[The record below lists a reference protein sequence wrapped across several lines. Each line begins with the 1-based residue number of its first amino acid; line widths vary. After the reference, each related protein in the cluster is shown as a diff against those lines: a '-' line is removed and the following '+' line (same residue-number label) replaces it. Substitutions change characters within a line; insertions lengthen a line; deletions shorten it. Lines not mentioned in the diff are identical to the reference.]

1 MKFKLQS
8 LSEVWKDTKIYGVG
22 LLAAL
27 GLVVGSVFTYQ
38 NVIKPISSTFAI
50 SEVKATGDDDK
61 NKTDMSYSFY
71 EMTTWLSA
79 YYNAA
84 SSPTGYKTLEEKP
97 GHDYDYHTLLTESA
111 IKGAKA
117 ETGKNEWTYAD
128 YTWVNSSNKKIGG
141 GGALLG
147 FPDKSVIK
155 GGGIL
160 GFLSSQTSSSTVDYS
175 YDSLGSGNTYN
186 SLETYAYYGA
196 ALDALG
202 IDSSMTSVMSF
213 HPIRMFAGAVVWL
226 GYIIASGAELLFKL
240 AISIL
245 QVTNPFNWFAKGF
258 NYTWTNADEK
268 GMFSALTNTVSG
280 LYKLFAEF
288 GWTVMI
294 PLTIAI
300 WIFMFIF
307 TGNGRQ
313 NQTLTKSKAEKFR
326 YFIVYFLFLAVGVP
340 VMGTAYTAGLDALS
354 ETFNKDNVGNGGVGV
369 DAIIYSAYID
379 NKAWIENNRLY
390 LPSDVD
396 LTWDT
401 SISDVPYQNKAKVRQ
416 YALSINS
423 LNHLDLKKATDNG
436 SADNSWNLSNKQ
448 TGDSKTSEGV
458 NTILLRYMLGESYL
472 PSDWETKVKSYLSE
486 AAGRGDSD
494 DSKKPGSLVNRLNA
508 SATELTSKEG
518 YRYIAYVN
526 PHVQDGNPDSW
537 GVEVNEGWFG
547 LGKTYRFGQYPNI
560 FLSRG
565 YADEGNGG
573 FIARNSS
580 GAPGSSSKS
589 DRLNFESNPNATVK
603 QGMVYGNTKATM
615 SYLEMFNY
623 LNSKFTAT
631 KVRVY
636 STNTLTSNFSRESH
650 AAVNQVGAGYVHKFM
665 IWINT
670 VTLLFGVAFLAV
682 GYAVGMVVASFKRYI
697 NLVTSIFLGT
707 LGMQKGMVKAASATI
722 MLIFEVVGTIVI
734 YELAKTIYI
743 AIPDILSNAISGL
756 NNGSKVTST
765 SLTNI
770 GFSAGAANMGGFVLV
785 IFSLMLSVIVLVWM
799 LLMLLR
805 LRKPI
810 IDMADSTFTTMIGK
824 LFYADGSLGHGDDT
838 KGESGGMTNAISAVS
853 GFVAGNSTSNIE
865 GAEGDDNDG
874 YVAGDESSTE
884 TNGGNGAEDEQGE
897 KPDPNSKKANS
908 KETEGI
914 GEKVKNE
921 GGIDRNGQESASES
935 EQPESANGEQP
946 SSGAPSANESS
957 SGSGS
962 SNGSDSV
969 SGASSSSGSGEGEQ
983 GTVISDDDTVNVS
996 TAEGG
1001 SESGKGSSGKV
1012 SKSSGANGTKSSGSS
1027 GKNDEV
1033 SASSESPKQTS
1044 SDVSSETDSPSE
1056 LAERGLSEASKVSAS
1071 SDSGKQSSG
1080 DDSEQ
1085 EVFGPS
1091 IATAEG
1097 GQGLSKSNGGLSS
1110 GESGKQQSSNQT
1122 SKTPVSKSNG
1132 SLTPS
1137 ESGKQQGGNQTG
1149 NGNAP
1154 SVKSNGG
1161 IAHGEIG
1168 KQQGSSETGKTP
1180 SSKSGNAPTVKSNG
1194 GLTASESGKQQT
1206 SNQSGKTPTTKS
1218 NSVLTASESGK
1229 QQSSSSPVSKAS
1241 QHMEQAK
1248 QNLSSAKDSVKQAG
1262 SSAVT
1267 ASKQAVSGVRDVANG
1282 ISGVV
1287 SGQQSISSG
1296 ASQVASGA
1304 KQMVQSVS
1312 SAGNVIKNGAS
1323 RVSQS
1328 ASAISNATKS
1338 AAISVGSSAVVSQ
1351 ASRIGNSVAKGVT
1364 TAANTQLGKTLIDTA
1379 LDRSSSPVSSSGSTP
1394 QRQVSQ
1400 STGSTGSSGQQTV
1413 LRQSSA
1419 GFGSNGGQTIVR
1431 NQSNTSNDNRTSNSR
1446 NTSMTN
1452 RPNSSG
1458 SIPRQNASGNGGQS
1472 LDRPQSGS
1480 GSTGTNTSAPTSG
1493 IKRVANTTGKVVK
1506 ATAKGMMATGEKL
1519 DPVGKHIEN
1528 ELKKSIGDMAP
1539 TSSASSNGL
1548 DADFME
1554 RSHLAEMERLRR
1566 RNRTTRPR

>member
-50 SEVKATGDDDK
+50 SEVKAAGDDDK
-61 NKTDMSYSFY
+61 SKTDMSYSFY

-84 SSPTGYKTLEEKP
+84 SSPTGYKTLKKDP
-97 GHDYDYHTLLTESA
+97 GNNYNYHTLLTESA

-117 ETGKNEWTYAD
+117 ETKDKEPWTYAD

-147 FPDKSVIK
+147 FPDKSIIK

-396 LTWDT
+396 LTWDR

-486 AAGRGDSD
+486 AAGRGDSE

-518 YRYIAYVN
+518 YQYIGYVN
-526 PHVQDGNPDSW
+526 PHVQDGDPNTW
-537 GVEVNEGWFG
+537 GVEVKEGWFG
-547 LGKTYRFGQYPNI
+547 LGETYRFGQYPNI

-573 FIARNSS
+573 FIAKNSS

-765 SLTNI
+765 ALTNI

-884 TNGGNGAEDEQGE
+884 TNGGGAEGDDQSE

-914 GEKVKNE
+914 GEKVKSE

-935 EQPESANGEQP
+935 EQPEGTNGEQP

-962 SNGSDSV
+962 SKGSESV
-969 SGASSSSGSGEGEQ
+969 LGASSSNGSGESEQ

-1012 SKSSGANGTKSSGSS
+1012 SKPSGANGTKSSGSS
-1027 GKNDEV
+1027 VKNDEV

-1110 GESGKQQSSNQT
+1110 GESGKQQ
-1122 SKTPVSKSNG
+1122 G
-1132 SLTPS
+1132 S
-1137 ESGKQQGGNQTG
+1137 G
-1149 NGNAP
+1149 
-1154 SVKSNGG
+1154 
-1161 IAHGEIG
+1161 
-1168 KQQGSSETGKTP
+1168 ETGKTS

-1194 GLTASESGKQQT
+1194 GIAPGETGKQQNSSQSGKTPTAKSNGGLTPSESGKQQG
-1206 SNQSGKTPTTKS
+1206 SNQT
-1218 NSVLTASESGK
+1218 NV
-1229 QQSSSSPVSKAS
+1229 SSAPISKAS
-1241 QHMEQAK
+1241 QHMEQAN
-1248 QNLSSAKDSVKQAG
+1248 QNLSSAKDSAKQAG

-1267 ASKQAVSGVRDVANG
+1267 ASKQAVSGVRDVASG

-1312 SAGNVIKNGAS
+1312 SAGNAIRNGAS
-1323 RVSQS
+1323 TVSQS
-1328 ASAISNATKS
+1328 VSAISNATKS
-1338 AAISVGSSAVVSQ
+1338 AASAVGSSAVVSQ

-1364 TAANTQLGKTLIDTA
+1364 TAANTQLGQTLINTA
-1379 LDRSSSPVSSSGSTP
+1379 LDRSSSPVSSNGSTP
-1394 QRQVSQ
+1394 QRQTSQ
-1400 STGSTGSSGQQTV
+1400 STGSSGQQQTV

-1419 GFGSNGGQTIVR
+1419 GSGSNGGQTIVR
-1431 NQSNTSNDNRTSNSR
+1431 DQSNTSNDNRTSNSR
-1446 NTSMTN
+1446 NTSMMN
-1452 RPNSSG
+1452 RPSSSG

-1480 GSTGTNTSAPTSG
+1480 VSTDSSKSAPTSG

-1519 DPVGKHIEN
+1519 DPLGRHIEN
-1528 ELKKSIGDMAP
+1528 ELKKSIEDMAP

-1554 RSHLAEMERLRR
+1554 RSHLAEMELLRR

>member
-117 ETGKNEWTYAD
+117 ETGKDEWTYAD
-128 YTWVNSSNKKIGG
+128 YTWVNGSNKKIGG

-258 NYTWTNADEK
+258 DYTWTNADEK

-396 LTWDT
+396 LTWDR

-486 AAGRGDSD
+486 AAGRGDSE

-518 YRYIAYVN
+518 SKYIAYVN
-526 PHVQDGNPDSW
+526 PHVQDGDPETW
-537 GVEVNEGWFG
+537 GVEVKEGWFG

-573 FIARNSS
+573 FIAKNSS

-765 SLTNI
+765 ALTNI

-884 TNGGNGAEDEQGE
+884 TNGGGAEGDDQSE

-935 EQPESANGEQP
+935 EQPEGINGEQP

-962 SNGSDSV
+962 SKGSESL
-969 SGASSSSGSGEGEQ
+969 SRAPSSNGSGESEQ

-996 TAEGG
+996 TAESG

-1012 SKSSGANGTKSSGSS
+1012 SKPSGANGTKSSGSS

-1044 SDVSSETDSPSE
+1044 SDVSSEIDSPSE
-1056 LAERGLSEASKVSAS
+1056 LAERGLSEVSKVSAS

-1110 GESGKQQSSNQT
+1110 GESGKQQGSNQT
-1122 SKTPVSKSNG
+1122 SKTPISKSNGGLTPSESGKQQGSGETGKTPSSKLVNAPTVKSNGGLIASESGKQQTSNQNSKTPTAKSNG

-1137 ESGKQQGGNQTG
+1137 ESGKQQGSNQT
-1149 NGNAP
+1149 NVS
-1154 SVKSNGG
+1154 SV
-1161 IAHGEIG
+1161 
-1168 KQQGSSETGKTP
+1168 
-1180 SSKSGNAPTVKSNG
+1180 
-1194 GLTASESGKQQT
+1194 
-1206 SNQSGKTPTTKS
+1206 
-1218 NSVLTASESGK
+1218 
-1229 QQSSSSPVSKAS
+1229 PVSKAS

-1248 QNLSSAKDSVKQAG
+1248 QNLSSAKDSAKQAG

-1267 ASKQAVSGVRDVANG
+1267 VSKQAVSGVRDVASG

-1312 SAGNVIKNGAS
+1312 SAGNAIRNGAS
-1323 RVSQS
+1323 TVSQS
-1328 ASAISNATKS
+1328 ASAINNATKS
-1338 AAISVGSSAVVSQ
+1338 AASTVGSSSVVSQ

-1364 TAANTQLGKTLIDTA
+1364 TAANTQLGKTLINTA

-1394 QRQVSQ
+1394 QRQTSQ
-1400 STGSTGSSGQQTV
+1400 STSSTGSSGQQQTV

-1419 GFGSNGGQTIVR
+1419 GSGSNGDQTIVR

-1446 NTSMTN
+1446 NTSMAN
-1452 RPNSSG
+1452 RPSSSG
-1458 SIPRQNASGNGGQS
+1458 SIPKQNASGNGGQS
-1472 LDRPQSGS
+1472 LDRPQRGS

-1519 DPVGKHIEN
+1519 DPVGRHIEN

>member
-1 MKFKLQS
+1 MKFKLRS

-117 ETGKNEWTYAD
+117 ETGKDEWTYAD
-128 YTWVNSSNKKIGG
+128 YTWVNGSNKKIGG

-486 AAGRGDSD
+486 AAGRGDSE

-518 YRYIAYVN
+518 YKYIAYVN
-526 PHVQDGNPDSW
+526 PHVQDGDPETW

-573 FIARNSS
+573 FIAKNSS

-765 SLTNI
+765 ALTNI

-853 GFVAGNSTSNIE
+853 GFVAGNSSSNIE

-914 GEKVKNE
+914 GEKVKSE

-935 EQPESANGEQP
+935 EQPEGTNGEQA
-946 SSGAPSANESS
+946 SSGGPTSSESS

-962 SNGSDSV
+962 SNGSESV
-969 SGASSSSGSGEGEQ
+969 SGTPSSSGSGDSEQ

-1012 SKSSGANGTKSSGSS
+1012 SKSSGANGAKSSGSS

-1033 SASSESPKQTS
+1033 PASSESPKQAS
-1044 SDVSSETDSPSE
+1044 SDAQSEPDSPSE

-1071 SDSGKQSSG
+1071 SESGKQSSI

-1085 EVFGPS
+1085 ELFGPS

-1110 GESGKQQSSNQT
+1110 GESGKQQNSNQT
-1122 SKTPVSKSNG
+1122 SKTPISKSNG

-1137 ESGKQQGGNQTG
+1137 ESGKQQGSG
-1149 NGNAP
+1149 
-1154 SVKSNGG
+1154 
-1161 IAHGEIG
+1161 
-1168 KQQGSSETGKTP
+1168 ETGKTP
-1180 SSKSGNAPTVKSNG
+1180 SSKSGNVSSVKSNSG
-1194 GLTASESGKQQT
+1194 IVPGESGKQQNSSQSGKTSTAKSNGSLTPSESGKQQG
-1206 SNQSGKTPTTKS
+1206 SNQT
-1218 NSVLTASESGK
+1218 NV
-1229 QQSSSSPVSKAS
+1229 SSAPISKAS
-1241 QHMEQAK
+1241 QHMEQTK
-1248 QNLSSAKDSVKQAG
+1248 QNLSSAKDSAKQAG

-1267 ASKQAVSGVRDVANG
+1267 ASKQAVSGVRDVASG

-1296 ASQVASGA
+1296 DSQVASGV

-1312 SAGNVIKNGAS
+1312 SAGNAIKNGAS
-1323 RVSQS
+1323 TVSQS

-1338 AAISVGSSAVVSQ
+1338 AASAVGSSSVVSQ

-1364 TAANTQLGKTLIDTA
+1364 TAANTQLGQTLINTA

-1394 QRQVSQ
+1394 QRQSSQ
-1400 STGSTGSSGQQTV
+1400 STGSSGQQQTV
-1413 LRQSSA
+1413 LRQSSTNS
-1419 GFGSNGGQTIVR
+1419 GSNGGQTIVR

-1452 RPNSSG
+1452 RPSSSG

-1480 GSTGTNTSAPTSG
+1480 SSTGTNTSALTSG
-1493 IKRVANTTGKVVK
+1493 IKRVANTSGKVVK

-1519 DPVGKHIEN
+1519 DPVGRHIEN

-1539 TSSASSNGL
+1539 TSSASSNGF

>member
-1 MKFKLQS
+1 MKFKMQS
-8 LSEVWKDTKIYGVG
+8 LSEVWKDTKIYGMG
-22 LLAAL
+22 LLASL
-27 GLVVGSVFTYQ
+27 GLIVGSVFTYQ
-38 NVIKPISSTFAI
+38 NVIQPISGTFAI
-50 SEVKATGDDDK
+50 SQVNAAKDDEDK
-61 NKTDMSYSFY
+61 LDMSYSFY
-71 EMTTWLSA
+71 EMTSWLSA
-79 YYNAA
+79 FYNAA
-84 SSPTGYKTLEEKP
+84 SSPTGYKTLEPKP
-97 GHDYDYHTLLTESA
+97 GNNYDYHSLLTETA

-117 ETGKNEWTYAD
+117 ESENNEPWTYAD
-128 YTWVNSSNKKIGG
+128 FTWVNPLNKKIGG

-147 FPDKSVIK
+147 FPDKSVLK

-160 GFLSSQTSSSTVDYS
+160 GFLSSQTSSSTVDYA

-196 ALDALG
+196 ALEALG
-202 IDSSMTSVMSF
+202 IDSSMSSIMSF
-213 HPIRMFAGAVVWL
+213 HPIRMIGGAIVWL

-258 NYTWTNADEK
+258 DYVWTSTNETGPFAV
-268 GMFSALTNTVSG
+268 MTNTVSS

-294 PLTIAI
+294 PLTVAI

-354 ETFNKDNVGNGGVGV
+354 QTFNKDNVGNGGVGV

-379 NKAWIENNRLY
+379 NKSWIENNRLY

-401 SISDVPYQNKAKVRQ
+401 TLSDVPFTNKAKVRQ

-423 LNHLDLKKATDNG
+423 LNHLDLKKATESG

-448 TGDSKTSEGV
+448 TDNSKTSDGV

-486 AAGRGDSD
+486 AAGKTGSGGSD
-494 DSKKPGSLVNRLNA
+494 NVNDPTSLVNRLNA

-518 YRYIAYVN
+518 YKYIPYVD
-526 PHVQDGNPDSW
+526 PHVQDGGDNRGIEIPK
-537 GVEVNEGWFG
+537 GWFG
-547 LGKTYRFGQYPNI
+547 LGGKYKFGQLPNI

-565 YADEGNGG
+565 YADGG
-573 FIARNSS
+573 DGAFIAKNSA
-580 GAPGSSSKS
+580 GAPGSSKKS
-589 DRLNFESNPNATVK
+589 DQLHFESNPNATVK
-603 QGMVYGNTKATM
+603 QSLIYNQGNNKTTM
-615 SYLEMFNY
+615 NYLEMFNY

-636 STNTLTSNFSRESH
+636 STNNLTSNFSRESH

-665 IWINT
+665 IWLNT

-682 GYAVGMVVASFKRYI
+682 GYAIGMVVASFKRYI

-707 LGMQKGMVKAASATI
+707 LGMSKGMVKAASATI

-743 AIPDILSNAISGL
+743 AIPDILANAISSL

-765 SLTNI
+765 ALTNI
-770 GFSAGAANMGGFVLV
+770 GFSTGAANMGGFVLV
-785 IFSLMLSVIVLVWM
+785 IFSLLISVIVLAWM

-824 LFYADGSLGHGDDT
+824 LFYADGSLGHENEG

-935 EQPESANGEQP
+935 EQPEGINGEQP

-962 SNGSDSV
+962 SKGSESV
-969 SGASSSSGSGEGEQ
+969 SGVPSSNGSGESEQ

-1012 SKSSGANGTKSSGSS
+1012 SKPSGANGTKSSGSS

-1033 SASSESPKQTS
+1033 SASSESPKQSS
-1044 SDVSSETDSPSE
+1044 SDAQSETDSPSE

-1071 SDSGKQSSG
+1071 SESGKQSSG

-1097 GQGLSKSNGGLSS
+1097 GQVLSKSNGGLSS
-1110 GESGKQQSSNQT
+1110 GESGKQQGFNQTAKSNGGLTPNESGKQQGSNQT
-1122 SKTPVSKSNG
+1122 GKVPTAKSNG
-1132 SLTPS
+1132 GLTSS
-1137 ESGKQQGGNQTG
+1137 ESGKQQGSSQT
-1149 NGNAP
+1149 N
-1154 SVKSNGG
+1154 V
-1161 IAHGEIG
+1161 
-1168 KQQGSSETGKTP
+1168 SS
-1180 SSKSGNAPTVKSNG
+1180 A
-1194 GLTASESGKQQT
+1194 
-1206 SNQSGKTPTTKS
+1206 
-1218 NSVLTASESGK
+1218 
-1229 QQSSSSPVSKAS
+1229 PVSKAS

-1248 QNLSSAKDSVKQAG
+1248 QNLSSAKSSAKQAG

-1267 ASKQAVSGVRDVANG
+1267 ASKQAVSGASDLVGG
-1282 ISGVV
+1282 ISSVV
-1287 SGQQSISSG
+1287 SGQQSISGG
-1296 ASQVASGA
+1296 ARQVANGT

-1312 SAGNVIKNGAS
+1312 SAGSAVRNGAS
-1323 RVSQS
+1323 TVGQS
-1328 ASAISNATKS
+1328 ASAISNVTKS
-1338 AAISVGSSAVVSQ
+1338 ATSAVGNSSVVNQ
-1351 ASRIGNSVAKGVT
+1351 ASKIGNTVAKGVT
-1364 TAANTQLGKTLIDTA
+1364 KAANTQLGKTLIDTA
-1379 LDRSSSPVSSSGSTP
+1379 LDRSSSPVSSSGPIS
-1394 QRQVSQ
+1394 QRQS
-1400 STGSTGSSGQQTV
+1400 SSSIGSSGHSGQQSV
-1413 LRQSSA
+1413 RQGASSSV
-1419 GFGSNGGQTIVR
+1419 SNGGQTLVR

-1446 NTSMTN
+1446 NTNLTSKS
-1452 RPNSSG
+1452 NSGVLS
-1458 SIPRQNASGNGGQS
+1458 PRQTGGNGGQS
-1472 LDRPQSGS
+1472 LDKPSSGS
-1480 GSTGTNTSAPTSG
+1480 VSTDSSKSVPTSE
-1493 IKRVANTTGKVVK
+1493 IKRVANMTGKVMK
-1506 ATAKGMMATGEKL
+1506 ATAKGMVATGKKL
-1519 DPVGKHIEN
+1519 DPVGKHIES
-1528 ELKKSIGDMAP
+1528 ELKKSIGSMVP
-1539 TSSASSNGL
+1539 TSNANANSF

-1554 RSHLAEMERLRR
+1554 RSYLAEMENLRR

>member
-1 MKFKLQS
+1 MKFKMQS
-8 LSEVWKDTKIYGVG
+8 LSEVWKDTKIYGMG
-22 LLAAL
+22 LLASL
-27 GLVVGSVFTYQ
+27 GLIVGSVFTYQ
-38 NVIKPISSTFAI
+38 NVIQPISGTFTI
-50 SEVKATGDDDK
+50 GQVKAAKDDDEDK
-61 NKTDMSYSFY
+61 LDMSYSFY
-71 EMTTWLSA
+71 EMTSWLSA
-79 YYNAA
+79 FYNAA
-84 SSPTGYKTLEEKP
+84 SSPTGYKTLNAEPEPDK
-97 GHDYDYHTLLTESA
+97 GVNGGYNYHTLLTESA

-117 ETGKNEWTYAD
+117 ETDNKPWTYAD

-147 FPDKSVIK
+147 FPDKSVLK

-160 GFLSSQTSSSTVDYS
+160 GFLSSQTSSSTVDYA

-196 ALDALG
+196 ALEALG
-202 IDSSMTSVMSF
+202 IDSSMSSIMSF
-213 HPIRMFAGAVVWL
+213 HPIRMIGGAIVWL

-258 NYTWTNADEK
+258 DYVWTSTNETGPFAV
-268 GMFSALTNTVSG
+268 MTNTVSS

-294 PLTIAI
+294 PLTVAI

-326 YFIVYFLFLAVGVP
+326 YLIVYFLFLAVGVP

-354 ETFNKDNVGNGGVGV
+354 QTFNKDNVGNGGVGV

-379 NKAWIENNRLY
+379 NKSWIENNRLY

-401 SISDVPYQNKAKVRQ
+401 TLSDVPFTNKAKVRQ

-423 LNHLDLKKATDNG
+423 LNHLDLKKATESG

-448 TGDSKTSEGV
+448 TDNSKTSDGV

-486 AAGRGDSD
+486 AAGRTGSGGSD
-494 DSKKPGSLVNRLNA
+494 DINDPTSLVNRLNA

-518 YRYIAYVN
+518 YKYIPYVD
-526 PHVQDGNPDSW
+526 PHVQDGGDNRGIEIPK
-537 GVEVNEGWFG
+537 GWFG
-547 LGKTYRFGQYPNI
+547 LGGKYKFGQLPNI

-565 YADEGNGG
+565 YADGG
-573 FIARNSS
+573 DGAFIAKNSA
-580 GAPGSSSKS
+580 GAPGSSKKS
-589 DRLNFESNPNATVK
+589 DQLHFESNPNATVK
-603 QGMVYGNTKATM
+603 QSLIYNQGNNKTTM
-615 SYLEMFNY
+615 NYLEMFNY

-636 STNTLTSNFSRESH
+636 STNNLTSNFSRESH

-665 IWINT
+665 IWLNT

-682 GYAVGMVVASFKRYI
+682 GYAIGMVVASFKRYI

-707 LGMQKGMVKAASATI
+707 LGMSKGMVKAASATI

-743 AIPDILSNAISGL
+743 AIPDILANAISSL

-765 SLTNI
+765 ALTNI
-770 GFSAGAANMGGFVLV
+770 GFSTGAANMGGFVLV
-785 IFSLMLSVIVLVWM
+785 IFSLLISVIVLAWM

-824 LFYADGSLGHGDDT
+824 LFYADGSLGHENEG

-935 EQPESANGEQP
+935 EQPEGINGEQP

-962 SNGSDSV
+962 SKGSESV
-969 SGASSSSGSGEGEQ
+969 SGAPSSNGSGESEQ

-1001 SESGKGSSGKV
+1001 SESGKGLSGKV
-1012 SKSSGANGTKSSGSS
+1012 SKPSGANGTKSSGSF

-1033 SASSESPKQTS
+1033 SASSESPKQMS
-1044 SDVSSETDSPSE
+1044 SDSSSETDSPSE
-1056 LAERGLSEASKVSAS
+1056 LAERGSSEASKVSAS
-1071 SDSGKQSSG
+1071 SESGKQLSG
-1080 DDSEQ
+1080 SDSEA

-1091 IATAEG
+1091 IAKAEG
-1097 GQGLSKSNGGLSS
+1097 NQGLN
-1110 GESGKQQSSNQT
+1110 
-1122 SKTPVSKSNG
+1122 KSNG
-1132 SLTPS
+1132 SVAPS
-1137 ESGKQQGGNQTG
+1137 ESGKQQGSSQTG
-1149 NGNAP
+1149 
-1154 SVKSNGG
+1154 KS
-1161 IAHGEIG
+1161 A
-1168 KQQGSSETGKTP
+1168 T
-1180 SSKSGNAPTVKSNG
+1180 AKSNG
-1194 GLTASESGKQQT
+1194 GLTASESGKQQGSSQT
-1206 SNQSGKTPTTKS
+1206 GKSPTAKS
-1218 NSVLTASESGK
+1218 NGSVAPSESGK
-1229 QQSSSSPVSKAS
+1229 QQGSSQTGKSPTAKSNGGLTPSESGKQQGSSQTNVSSAPVSKAS

-1248 QNLSSAKDSVKQAG
+1248 QNLSSVKSSAKQAG

-1267 ASKQAVSGVRDVANG
+1267 ASKQAVSGARDVVGG
-1282 ISGVV
+1282 ISSVV
-1287 SGQQSISSG
+1287 SGQQSISGG
-1296 ASQVASGA
+1296 ARQVANGA

-1312 SAGNVIKNGAS
+1312 SAGSAVRNGAS
-1323 RVSQS
+1323 TVGQS
-1328 ASAISNATKS
+1328 ASAISNASKS
-1338 AAISVGSSAVVSQ
+1338 ATSAVGNSSVVNQ
-1351 ASRIGNSVAKGVT
+1351 ASKIGNTVAKGVT
-1364 TAANTQLGKTLIDTA
+1364 KVANTQLGKTLIDTA
-1379 LDRSSSPVSSSGSTP
+1379 LDRSSSPVSSSGPIS
-1394 QRQVSQ
+1394 QRQSSSSIVS
-1400 STGSTGSSGQQTV
+1400 SGHSGQQSV
-1413 LRQSSA
+1413 RQGASSSV
-1419 GFGSNGGQTIVR
+1419 SNGGQTLVR

-1446 NTSMTN
+1446 NTNLTSKS
-1452 RPNSSG
+1452 NSGVLS
-1458 SIPRQNASGNGGQS
+1458 PRQTGGNGGQS
-1472 LDRPQSGS
+1472 LDKPSSGS
-1480 GSTGTNTSAPTSG
+1480 VSTDSSKSVPTSE
-1493 IKRVANTTGKVVK
+1493 IKRVANMTGKVMK
-1506 ATAKGMMATGEKL
+1506 ATAKGMVATGKKL
-1519 DPVGKHIEN
+1519 DPVGKHIES
-1528 ELKKSIGDMAP
+1528 ELKKSIGSMAP
-1539 TSSASSNGL
+1539 TSNANANSF

-1554 RSHLAEMERLRR
+1554 RSYLAEMENLRR

>member
-1 MKFKLQS
+1 MKFKLRS

-117 ETGKNEWTYAD
+117 ETGKDEWTYAD
-128 YTWVNSSNKKIGG
+128 YTWVNGSNKKIGG

-486 AAGRGDSD
+486 AAGRGDSE

-518 YRYIAYVN
+518 YKYIAYVN
-526 PHVQDGNPDSW
+526 PHVQDGDPETW

-573 FIARNSS
+573 FIAKNSS

-765 SLTNI
+765 AFTNI

-853 GFVAGNSTSNIE
+853 GFVAGNSSSNIE

-914 GEKVKNE
+914 GEKVKSE

-935 EQPESANGEQP
+935 EQPEGTNGEQA
-946 SSGAPSANESS
+946 SSGGPTSSESS

-962 SNGSDSV
+962 SNGSESV
-969 SGASSSSGSGEGEQ
+969 SGTPSSSGSGDSEQ

-996 TAEGG
+996 
-1001 SESGKGSSGKV
+1001 
-1012 SKSSGANGTKSSGSS
+1012 
-1027 GKNDEV
+1027 
-1033 SASSESPKQTS
+1033 
-1044 SDVSSETDSPSE
+1044 
-1056 LAERGLSEASKVSAS
+1056 
-1071 SDSGKQSSG
+1071 
-1080 DDSEQ
+1080 
-1085 EVFGPS
+1085 
-1091 IATAEG
+1091 TAEG

-1110 GESGKQQSSNQT
+1110 GESGKQQKSNQT
-1122 SKTPVSKSNG
+1122 SKTPISKSNG

-1137 ESGKQQGGNQTG
+1137 ESGKQQGSG
-1149 NGNAP
+1149 
-1154 SVKSNGG
+1154 
-1161 IAHGEIG
+1161 
-1168 KQQGSSETGKTP
+1168 ETGKTP
-1180 SSKSGNAPTVKSNG
+1180 LSKSGNVSSVKSNSG
-1194 GLTASESGKQQT
+1194 IVPGESGKQQNSSQSGKTSTAKSNGSLTPSESGKQQG
-1206 SNQSGKTPTTKS
+1206 SNQTNVSFAPI
-1218 NSVLTASESGK
+1218 
-1229 QQSSSSPVSKAS
+1229 SKAS
-1241 QHMEQAK
+1241 QHMEQTK
-1248 QNLSSAKDSVKQAG
+1248 QNLSSAKDSAKQAG

-1267 ASKQAVSGVRDVANG
+1267 ASKQAVSGVRDVASG

-1296 ASQVASGA
+1296 ASQVASGV

-1312 SAGNVIKNGAS
+1312 SAGNAIKNGAS
-1323 RVSQS
+1323 TVSQS

-1338 AAISVGSSAVVSQ
+1338 AASAVGSSSVVSQ

-1364 TAANTQLGKTLIDTA
+1364 TAANTQLGQTLINTA

-1394 QRQVSQ
+1394 QRQSSQ
-1400 STGSTGSSGQQTV
+1400 STGSSGQQQTV
-1413 LRQSSA
+1413 LRQSSTNS
-1419 GFGSNGGQTIVR
+1419 GSNGGQTIVR

-1452 RPNSSG
+1452 RPSSSG

-1480 GSTGTNTSAPTSG
+1480 SSTVTNTSALTSG
-1493 IKRVANTTGKVVK
+1493 IKRVANTSGKVVK

-1519 DPVGKHIEN
+1519 DPVGRHIEN

-1539 TSSASSNGL
+1539 TSSASSNGF

>member
-27 GLVVGSVFTYQ
+27 GLVVGSVFIYQ

-50 SEVKATGDDDK
+50 SEVKAAGDDDK
-61 NKTDMSYSFY
+61 SKTDMSYSFY

-84 SSPTGYKTLEEKP
+84 SSPTGYKTLKKDP
-97 GHDYDYHTLLTESA
+97 GNNYNYHTLLTESA

-117 ETGKNEWTYAD
+117 ETKDKEPWTYAD

-147 FPDKSVIK
+147 FPDKSIIK

-294 PLTIAI
+294 PLTITI

-396 LTWDT
+396 LTWDR

-486 AAGRGDSD
+486 AAGRGDSE

-518 YRYIAYVN
+518 YQYIGYVN
-526 PHVQDGNPDSW
+526 PHVQDGDPNTW
-537 GVEVNEGWFG
+537 GVEVKEGWFG
-547 LGKTYRFGQYPNI
+547 LGETYRFGQYPNI

-573 FIARNSS
+573 FIAKNSS

-765 SLTNI
+765 ALTNI

-824 LFYADGSLGHGDDT
+824 LFYADGSLGHGDDA
-838 KGESGGMTNAISAVS
+838 KGESGGMTNDISAVS
-853 GFVAGNSTSNIE
+853 GFVAGNSFSNIE

-884 TNGGNGAEDEQGE
+884 TNGGNHGAEDEQGE

-914 GEKVKNE
+914 GEKVKSE

-935 EQPESANGEQP
+935 EQPEGTKGEQP
-946 SSGAPSANESS
+946 SSGALSANESS

-962 SNGSDSV
+962 SNGSESV
-969 SGASSSSGSGEGEQ
+969 SGAPSSNGSGESEQ

-1012 SKSSGANGTKSSGSS
+1012 SRSSGANGAKSSGSS

-1056 LAERGLSEASKVSAS
+1056 LVERGLSEASKVSAS

-1110 GESGKQQSSNQT
+1110 GESGKQQGSNQT
-1122 SKTPVSKSNG
+1122 SKTPISKSNG
-1132 SLTPS
+1132 GITPS
-1137 ESGKQQGGNQTG
+1137 ESGKQQGSG
-1149 NGNAP
+1149 
-1154 SVKSNGG
+1154 
-1161 IAHGEIG
+1161 
-1168 KQQGSSETGKTP
+1168 ETGKTP
-1180 SSKSGNAPTVKSNG
+1180 SSKSGNAPTVKANG
-1194 GLTASESGKQQT
+1194 GIAPGENGKQQN
-1206 SNQSGKTPTTKS
+1206 SSQNIKTPTAKS
-1218 NSVLTASESGK
+1218 NGTLTPSESVK
-1229 QQSSSSPVSKAS
+1229 QQGSNQTNVSSAPISKAS

-1248 QNLSSAKDSVKQAG
+1248 QNLSSAKDSAKQAG

-1267 ASKQAVSGVRDVANG
+1267 ASKQAVSGVRDVASG

-1312 SAGNVIKNGAS
+1312 SAGNAIKNGAS
-1323 RVSQS
+1323 TVSQS

-1338 AAISVGSSAVVSQ
+1338 AASAVGSSSVVSQ

-1364 TAANTQLGKTLIDTA
+1364 TAANTQLGQTLINTA

-1394 QRQVSQ
+1394 QRQSSQ
-1400 STGSTGSSGQQTV
+1400 STGSSGQQQTV
-1413 LRQSSA
+1413 LRQSSTNS
-1419 GFGSNGGQTIVR
+1419 GSNGGQTIVR

-1452 RPNSSG
+1452 RPSSSG

-1480 GSTGTNTSAPTSG
+1480 SSTVTNTSALTSG
-1493 IKRVANTTGKVVK
+1493 IKRVANTSGKVVK

-1519 DPVGKHIEN
+1519 DPVGRHIEN

-1539 TSSASSNGL
+1539 TSSASSNGF

>member
-38 NVIKPISSTFAI
+38 NVIKPISSTFVI

-61 NKTDMSYSFY
+61 SKTDMSYSFY

-84 SSPTGYKTLEEKP
+84 SSPTGYKTLKKDP
-97 GHDYDYHTLLTESA
+97 GNNYNYHTLLTESA

-117 ETGKNEWTYAD
+117 ETKDKEPWTYAD

-147 FPDKSVIK
+147 FPDKSIIK

-396 LTWDT
+396 LTWDR

-486 AAGRGDSD
+486 AAGRGDSE

-518 YRYIAYVN
+518 YQYIGYVN
-526 PHVQDGNPDSW
+526 PHVQDGDPNTW
-537 GVEVNEGWFG
+537 GVEVKEGWFG
-547 LGKTYRFGQYPNI
+547 LGETYRFGQYPNI

-573 FIARNSS
+573 FIAKNSS

-603 QGMVYGNTKATM
+603 QGMVYGNVKATM

-765 SLTNI
+765 ALTNI

-853 GFVAGNSTSNIE
+853 GFVAGNSSSNIE

-914 GEKVKNE
+914 GEKVKSE

-935 EQPESANGEQP
+935 EQPEGTNGEQA
-946 SSGAPSANESS
+946 SSGGPTSSESS

-962 SNGSDSV
+962 SNGSESV
-969 SGASSSSGSGEGEQ
+969 SGTPSSSGSGDSEQ

-1012 SKSSGANGTKSSGSS
+1012 SKSSGANGAKSSGSS

-1033 SASSESPKQTS
+1033 SASSESPKQAS
-1044 SDVSSETDSPSE
+1044 SDAQSETDSPSE

-1071 SDSGKQSSG
+1071 SESGKQSSI

-1085 EVFGPS
+1085 ELFGPS

-1110 GESGKQQSSNQT
+1110 GESGKQQNSNQT
-1122 SKTPVSKSNG
+1122 SKTPISKSNG

-1137 ESGKQQGGNQTG
+1137 ESGKQQGSG
-1149 NGNAP
+1149 
-1154 SVKSNGG
+1154 
-1161 IAHGEIG
+1161 
-1168 KQQGSSETGKTP
+1168 ETGKTP
-1180 SSKSGNAPTVKSNG
+1180 SSKSGNVSSVKSNSG
-1194 GLTASESGKQQT
+1194 IVPGESGKQQNSSQSGKTSTAKSNGSLTPSESGKQQG
-1206 SNQSGKTPTTKS
+1206 SNQT
-1218 NSVLTASESGK
+1218 NV
-1229 QQSSSSPVSKAS
+1229 SSAPISKAS
-1241 QHMEQAK
+1241 QHMEQTK
-1248 QNLSSAKDSVKQAG
+1248 QNLSSAKDSAKQAG

-1267 ASKQAVSGVRDVANG
+1267 ASKQAVSG
-1282 ISGVV
+1282 
-1287 SGQQSISSG
+1287 QQSISSG
-1296 ASQVASGA
+1296 ASQVASGV

-1312 SAGNVIKNGAS
+1312 SAGNAIKNGAS
-1323 RVSQS
+1323 TVSQS

-1338 AAISVGSSAVVSQ
+1338 AASAVGSSSVVSQ

-1364 TAANTQLGKTLIDTA
+1364 TAANTQLGQTLINTA

-1394 QRQVSQ
+1394 QRQSSQ
-1400 STGSTGSSGQQTV
+1400 STGSSGQQQTV
-1413 LRQSSA
+1413 LRQSSTNS
-1419 GFGSNGGQTIVR
+1419 GSNGGQTIVR

-1452 RPNSSG
+1452 RPSSSG

-1480 GSTGTNTSAPTSG
+1480 SSTVTNTSALTSG
-1493 IKRVANTTGKVVK
+1493 IKRVANTSGKVVK

-1519 DPVGKHIEN
+1519 DPVGRHIEN

-1539 TSSASSNGL
+1539 TSSASSNGF

>member
-50 SEVKATGDDDK
+50 SEVKATGGDDDK
-61 NKTDMSYSFY
+61 SKTDMSYSFY

-117 ETGKNEWTYAD
+117 ETGEDKWTYAD
-128 YTWVNSSNKKIGG
+128 YTWVNGSNKKIGG

-486 AAGRGDSD
+486 AAGRGDSE

-518 YRYIAYVN
+518 YKYIAYVN
-526 PHVQDGNPDSW
+526 PHVQDGDPETW

-573 FIARNSS
+573 FIAKNSS

-765 SLTNI
+765 ALTNI

-853 GFVAGNSTSNIE
+853 GFVAGNSSSNIE

-914 GEKVKNE
+914 GEKVKSE

-935 EQPESANGEQP
+935 EQPEGTNGEQA
-946 SSGAPSANESS
+946 SSGGPTSSESS

-962 SNGSDSV
+962 SNGSESV
-969 SGASSSSGSGEGEQ
+969 SGTPSSSGSGDSEQ

-1012 SKSSGANGTKSSGSS
+1012 SKSSGANGAKSSGSS

-1033 SASSESPKQTS
+1033 SASSESPKQAS
-1044 SDVSSETDSPSE
+1044 SDAQSETDSPSE

-1071 SDSGKQSSG
+1071 SESGKQSSI

-1085 EVFGPS
+1085 ELFGPS

-1110 GESGKQQSSNQT
+1110 GESGKQQNFNQT
-1122 SKTPVSKSNG
+1122 SKTPISKSNG

-1137 ESGKQQGGNQTG
+1137 ESGKQQGSG
-1149 NGNAP
+1149 
-1154 SVKSNGG
+1154 
-1161 IAHGEIG
+1161 
-1168 KQQGSSETGKTP
+1168 ETGKTP
-1180 SSKSGNAPTVKSNG
+1180 SSKSGNVSSVKSNSG
-1194 GLTASESGKQQT
+1194 IVPGESGKQQNSSQSGKTSTAKSNGSLTPSESGKQQG
-1206 SNQSGKTPTTKS
+1206 SNQT
-1218 NSVLTASESGK
+1218 NV
-1229 QQSSSSPVSKAS
+1229 SSAPISKAS
-1241 QHMEQAK
+1241 QHMEQTK
-1248 QNLSSAKDSVKQAG
+1248 QNLSSAKDSAKQAG

-1267 ASKQAVSGVRDVANG
+1267 ASKQAVSGVRDVASG

-1296 ASQVASGA
+1296 ASQVASGV

-1312 SAGNVIKNGAS
+1312 SAGNAIKNGAS
-1323 RVSQS
+1323 TVSQS

-1338 AAISVGSSAVVSQ
+1338 AASAVGSSSVVSQ

-1364 TAANTQLGKTLIDTA
+1364 TAANTQLGQTLINTA

-1394 QRQVSQ
+1394 QRQSSQ
-1400 STGSTGSSGQQTV
+1400 STGSSGQQQTV
-1413 LRQSSA
+1413 LRQSSTNS
-1419 GFGSNGGQTIVR
+1419 GSNGGQTIVR

-1452 RPNSSG
+1452 RPSSSG

-1480 GSTGTNTSAPTSG
+1480 SSTGTNTSALTSG
-1493 IKRVANTTGKVVK
+1493 IKRVANTSGKVVK
-1506 ATAKGMMATGEKL
+1506 ATAKGMIATGEKL
-1519 DPVGKHIEN
+1519 DPVGRHIEN
-1528 ELKKSIGDMAP
+1528 ELKKSIGDMAS
-1539 TSSASSNGL
+1539 TSSASSNGF

>member
-1 MKFKLQS
+1 MKFKLRS

-117 ETGKNEWTYAD
+117 ETGKDEWTYAD
-128 YTWVNSSNKKIGG
+128 YTWVNGSNKKIGG

-486 AAGRGDSD
+486 AAGRGDSE

-518 YRYIAYVN
+518 YKYIAYVN
-526 PHVQDGNPDSW
+526 PHVQDGDPETW

-573 FIARNSS
+573 FIAKNSS

-765 SLTNI
+765 ALTNI

-853 GFVAGNSTSNIE
+853 GFVAGNSSSNIE

-914 GEKVKNE
+914 GEKVKSE

-935 EQPESANGEQP
+935 EQPEGTNGEQP

-962 SNGSDSV
+962 SKGSESV
-969 SGASSSSGSGEGEQ
+969 SGAPSSNGSGESEQ
-983 GTVISDDDTVNVS
+983 GTFISDDDTVNVS

-1001 SESGKGSSGKV
+1001 SESGKGSSGKG
-1012 SKSSGANGTKSSGSS
+1012 SKSSGTKSSGSS

-1044 SDVSSETDSPSE
+1044 SDVLSEIDSPSE
-1056 LAERGLSEASKVSAS
+1056 LSERGLSEASKVSAS

-1080 DDSEQ
+1080 DGSEQ

-1091 IATAEG
+1091 IATVEG

-1110 GESGKQQSSNQT
+1110 GESGKQQGSNQI
-1122 SKTPVSKSNG
+1122 SKTPTSKSNG
-1132 SLTPS
+1132 GITPS

-1149 NGNAP
+1149 NSNAH
-1154 SVKSNGG
+1154 S
-1161 IAHGEIG
+1161 
-1168 KQQGSSETGKTP
+1168 
-1180 SSKSGNAPTVKSNG
+1180 VKSNG
-1194 GLTASESGKQQT
+1194 GLTASENGKQQG
-1206 SNQSGKTPTTKS
+1206 SNQNSKTPTAKS
-1218 NSVLTASESGK
+1218 NGGITPSESGK
-1229 QQSSSSPVSKAS
+1229 QQGSNQTNVSSAPISKAS

-1248 QNLSSAKDSVKQAG
+1248 QNLSSAKDSAKQAG
-1262 SSAVT
+1262 SSEVT
-1267 ASKQAVSGVRDVANG
+1267 ASKQAVSGVRDVASG

-1312 SAGNVIKNGAS
+1312 SAGNAIINGAS
-1323 RVSQS
+1323 TVSQS

-1338 AAISVGSSAVVSQ
+1338 AASAVGSSAVVSQ

-1364 TAANTQLGKTLIDTA
+1364 TAANTQLGQTLINTA
-1379 LDRSSSPVSSSGSTP
+1379 LDRSSSPVSSSGSTQ
-1394 QRQVSQ
+1394 QRQTSQ
-1400 STGSTGSSGQQTV
+1400 STGSSGQQQTV

-1419 GFGSNGGQTIVR
+1419 GSGSNGGQTIVR
-1431 NQSNTSNDNRTSNSR
+1431 NQSNLSNDNRTSNSR
-1446 NTSMTN
+1446 NTSMMN
-1452 RPNSSG
+1452 RPSSSG
-1458 SIPRQNASGNGGQS
+1458 SIPKQNASGNGGQS

-1480 GSTGTNTSAPTSG
+1480 VSTGTNTSAPTSG

-1519 DPVGKHIEN
+1519 DPVGRHIEN

>member
-38 NVIKPISSTFAI
+38 NVIQPLSSTFSI
-50 SEVKATGDDDK
+50 NQVKATGDEDK
-61 NKTDMSYSFY
+61 SKTDMSYSFY

-84 SSPTGYKTLEEKP
+84 SSPTGYKTLKKDP
-97 GHDYDYHTLLTESA
+97 GNNYNYHTLLTESA

-117 ETGKNEWTYAD
+117 ETKDKEPWTYAD

-147 FPDKSVIK
+147 FPDKSIIK

-396 LTWDT
+396 LTWDR

-486 AAGRGDSD
+486 AAGRGDSE

-518 YRYIAYVN
+518 YQYIGYVN
-526 PHVQDGNPDSW
+526 PHVQDGDPNTW
-537 GVEVNEGWFG
+537 GVEVKEGWFG
-547 LGKTYRFGQYPNI
+547 LGETYRFGQYPNI

-573 FIARNSS
+573 FIAKNSS
-580 GAPGSSSKS
+580 GVPGSSSKS

-765 SLTNI
+765 ALTNI

-853 GFVAGNSTSNIE
+853 GFVAGNSSSNIE

-914 GEKVKNE
+914 GEKVKSE

-935 EQPESANGEQP
+935 EQPEGINGEQP

-957 SGSGS
+957 SVSGSSKGFESVSGATS
-962 SNGSDSV
+962 SNGS
-969 SGASSSSGSGEGEQ
+969 GESEQ
-983 GTVISDDDTVNVS
+983 DTVISDDDTVNVS

-1001 SESGKGSSGKV
+1001 SESPKGSSGKV
-1012 SKSSGANGTKSSGSS
+1012 SKSSGVNGTKSSGSS

-1033 SASSESPKQTS
+1033 SASSESPKQAS
-1044 SDVSSETDSPSE
+1044 SDAQSETDSPSE
-1056 LAERGLSEASKVSAS
+1056 LVERGLSEASKVSAS
-1071 SDSGKQSSG
+1071 NDSGKQSSG

-1097 GQGLSKSNGGLSS
+1097 GQGLSKSNGSLTPSENGKQQGSGETGKTPSS
-1110 GESGKQQSSNQT
+1110 KSGNAPSVKSNSGIAPGESGKQQNSNQ
-1122 SKTPVSKSNG
+1122 SGKTPTAKSNG

-1137 ESGKQQGGNQTG
+1137 ESGKQQGSNQT
-1149 NGNAP
+1149 NVSSAP
-1154 SVKSNGG
+1154 
-1161 IAHGEIG
+1161 I
-1168 KQQGSSETGKTP
+1168 
-1180 SSKSGNAPTVKSNG
+1180 SKS
-1194 GLTASESGKQQT
+1194 
-1206 SNQSGKTPTTKS
+1206 
-1218 NSVLTASESGK
+1218 
-1229 QQSSSSPVSKAS
+1229 S
-1241 QHMEQAK
+1241 QHMEQANK
-1248 QNLSSAKDSVKQAG
+1248 NLSSAKDSAKQAG
-1262 SSAVT
+1262 FSAVT
-1267 ASKQAVSGVRDVANG
+1267 ASKQAVSGVRDVASG

-1287 SGQQSISSG
+1287 SGQQSVSSG
-1296 ASQVASGA
+1296 VSQVASGA

-1312 SAGNVIKNGAS
+1312 SAGNAIRNGAS
-1323 RVSQS
+1323 TVSQS

-1338 AAISVGSSAVVSQ
+1338 AASAVGSSAVVSQ

-1364 TAANTQLGKTLIDTA
+1364 TAANTQLGQTLINTA

-1394 QRQVSQ
+1394 QRQTSQ
-1400 STGSTGSSGQQTV
+1400 STGSSGQQQTV

-1419 GFGSNGGQTIVR
+1419 GSGSNGDQTIVR

-1446 NTSMTN
+1446 NTSMMN
-1452 RPNSSG
+1452 RPSSSG
-1458 SIPRQNASGNGGQS
+1458 LIPRQNASVNGGQS

-1519 DPVGKHIEN
+1519 DPVGRHIEN

-1539 TSSASSNGL
+1539 TSSASSNGF

>member
-1 MKFKLQS
+1 MKFKLRS

-117 ETGKNEWTYAD
+117 ETGKDEWTYAD
-128 YTWVNSSNKKIGG
+128 YTWVNGSNKKIGG

-486 AAGRGDSD
+486 AAGRGDSE

-518 YRYIAYVN
+518 YKYIAYVN
-526 PHVQDGNPDSW
+526 PHVQDGDPETW

-573 FIARNSS
+573 FIAKNSS

-765 SLTNI
+765 ALTNI

-853 GFVAGNSTSNIE
+853 GFVAGNSSSNIE

-914 GEKVKNE
+914 GEKVKSE

-935 EQPESANGEQP
+935 EQPEGTNGEQP

-962 SNGSDSV
+962 SKGSESV
-969 SGASSSSGSGEGEQ
+969 SGAPSSNGSGESEQ
-983 GTVISDDDTVNVS
+983 GTFISDDDTVNVS

-1001 SESGKGSSGKV
+1001 SESGKGSSGKG
-1012 SKSSGANGTKSSGSS
+1012 SKSSGTKSSGSS

-1044 SDVSSETDSPSE
+1044 SDVSSEIDSPSE
-1056 LAERGLSEASKVSAS
+1056 LSERGLSEASKVSAS

-1080 DDSEQ
+1080 DGSEQ

-1110 GESGKQQSSNQT
+1110 GESGKQQGSNQI
-1122 SKTPVSKSNG
+1122 SKTPTSKSNG
-1132 SLTPS
+1132 GITPS

-1149 NGNAP
+1149 NSNAH
-1154 SVKSNGG
+1154 S
-1161 IAHGEIG
+1161 
-1168 KQQGSSETGKTP
+1168 
-1180 SSKSGNAPTVKSNG
+1180 VKSNG
-1194 GLTASESGKQQT
+1194 GLTASENGKQQG
-1206 SNQSGKTPTTKS
+1206 SNQNSKTPTAKS
-1218 NSVLTASESGK
+1218 NGGITPSESGK
-1229 QQSSSSPVSKAS
+1229 QQGSNQTNVSSAPISKAS

-1248 QNLSSAKDSVKQAG
+1248 QNLSSAKDSAKQAG
-1262 SSAVT
+1262 SSEVT
-1267 ASKQAVSGVRDVANG
+1267 ASKQAVSGVRDVASG

-1312 SAGNVIKNGAS
+1312 SAGNAIINGAS
-1323 RVSQS
+1323 TVSQS

-1338 AAISVGSSAVVSQ
+1338 AASAVGSSAVVSQ

-1364 TAANTQLGKTLIDTA
+1364 TAANTQLGQTLINTA
-1379 LDRSSSPVSSSGSTP
+1379 LDRSSSPVSSSGSTQ
-1394 QRQVSQ
+1394 QRQTSQ
-1400 STGSTGSSGQQTV
+1400 STGSSGQQQTV

-1419 GFGSNGGQTIVR
+1419 GSGSNGGQTIVR
-1431 NQSNTSNDNRTSNSR
+1431 NQSNLSNDNRTSNSR
-1446 NTSMTN
+1446 NTSMMN
-1452 RPNSSG
+1452 RLSSSG
-1458 SIPRQNASGNGGQS
+1458 SIPKQNASGNGGQS

-1480 GSTGTNTSAPTSG
+1480 VSTGTNTSASTSG

-1506 ATAKGMMATGEKL
+1506 ATAKGMMATGEKF
-1519 DPVGKHIEN
+1519 DPVGRHIEN

>member
-117 ETGKNEWTYAD
+117 ETGKDEWTYAD
-128 YTWVNSSNKKIGG
+128 YTWVNGSNKKIGG

-396 LTWDT
+396 LTWDR

-486 AAGRGDSD
+486 AAGRGDSE

-518 YRYIAYVN
+518 YKYIAYVN
-526 PHVQDGNPDSW
+526 PHVQDGDPETW
-537 GVEVNEGWFG
+537 GVEVKEGWFG

-573 FIARNSS
+573 FIAKNSS

-765 SLTNI
+765 ALTNI

-884 TNGGNGAEDEQGE
+884 TNGGGAEGDDQSE

-935 EQPESANGEQP
+935 EQPEGINGEQP

-962 SNGSDSV
+962 SKGSESL
-969 SGASSSSGSGEGEQ
+969 SRAPSSNGSGESEQ

-1012 SKSSGANGTKSSGSS
+1012 SKPSGANGTKSSGSS

-1044 SDVSSETDSPSE
+1044 SDVSSEIDSPSE
-1056 LAERGLSEASKVSAS
+1056 LAERGLSEVSKVSAS

-1110 GESGKQQSSNQT
+1110 GESGKQQGSNQT
-1122 SKTPVSKSNG
+1122 SKTPISKSNGGLTPSESGKQQGSGETGKTPSSKLVNAPTVKSNGGLIASESGKQQTSNQNSKTPTAKSNG

-1137 ESGKQQGGNQTG
+1137 ESGKQQGSNQT
-1149 NGNAP
+1149 NVS
-1154 SVKSNGG
+1154 SV
-1161 IAHGEIG
+1161 
-1168 KQQGSSETGKTP
+1168 
-1180 SSKSGNAPTVKSNG
+1180 
-1194 GLTASESGKQQT
+1194 
-1206 SNQSGKTPTTKS
+1206 
-1218 NSVLTASESGK
+1218 
-1229 QQSSSSPVSKAS
+1229 PVSKAS

-1248 QNLSSAKDSVKQAG
+1248 QNLSSAKDSAKQAG

-1267 ASKQAVSGVRDVANG
+1267 VSKQAVSGVRDVASG

-1312 SAGNVIKNGAS
+1312 SAGNAIRNGAS
-1323 RVSQS
+1323 TVSQS
-1328 ASAISNATKS
+1328 ALAINNATKS
-1338 AAISVGSSAVVSQ
+1338 AASTVGSSSVVSQ

-1364 TAANTQLGKTLIDTA
+1364 TAANTQLGKTLINTA

-1394 QRQVSQ
+1394 QRQTSQ
-1400 STGSTGSSGQQTV
+1400 STSSTGSSGQQQTV

-1419 GFGSNGGQTIVR
+1419 GSGSNGDQTIVR

-1446 NTSMTN
+1446 NTSMAN
-1452 RPNSSG
+1452 RPSSSG
-1458 SIPRQNASGNGGQS
+1458 SIAKQNASGNGGQS
-1472 LDRPQSGS
+1472 LDRPQRGS

-1519 DPVGKHIEN
+1519 DPVGRHIEN

>member
-117 ETGKNEWTYAD
+117 ETGKDEWTYAD
-128 YTWVNSSNKKIGG
+128 YTWVNGSNKKIGG

-396 LTWDT
+396 LTWDR

-486 AAGRGDSD
+486 AAGRGDSE

-518 YRYIAYVN
+518 YKYIAYVN
-526 PHVQDGNPDSW
+526 PHVQDGDPETW
-537 GVEVNEGWFG
+537 GVEVKEGWFG

-573 FIARNSS
+573 FIAKNSS
-580 GAPGSSSKS
+580 GSPGSSSKS

-765 SLTNI
+765 ALTNI

-884 TNGGNGAEDEQGE
+884 TNGGGAEGDDQSE

-935 EQPESANGEQP
+935 EQPEGINGEQP

-962 SNGSDSV
+962 SKGSESL
-969 SGASSSSGSGEGEQ
+969 SRAPSSNGSGESEQ

-1012 SKSSGANGTKSSGSS
+1012 SKPSGANGTKSSGSS

-1044 SDVSSETDSPSE
+1044 SDVSSEIDSPSE
-1056 LAERGLSEASKVSAS
+1056 LAERGLSEVSKVSAS

-1110 GESGKQQSSNQT
+1110 GESGKQQGSNQT
-1122 SKTPVSKSNG
+1122 SKTPISKSNGGLTPSESGKQQGSGETGKTPSSKLVNAPTVKSNGGLIASESGKQQTSNQNSKTPTAKSNG

-1137 ESGKQQGGNQTG
+1137 ESGKQQGFNQT
-1149 NGNAP
+1149 NVS
-1154 SVKSNGG
+1154 SV
-1161 IAHGEIG
+1161 
-1168 KQQGSSETGKTP
+1168 
-1180 SSKSGNAPTVKSNG
+1180 
-1194 GLTASESGKQQT
+1194 
-1206 SNQSGKTPTTKS
+1206 
-1218 NSVLTASESGK
+1218 
-1229 QQSSSSPVSKAS
+1229 PVSKAS

-1248 QNLSSAKDSVKQAG
+1248 QNLSSAKDSAKQAG

-1267 ASKQAVSGVRDVANG
+1267 VSKQAVSGVRDVASG

-1312 SAGNVIKNGAS
+1312 SAGNAIRNGAS
-1323 RVSQS
+1323 TVSQS
-1328 ASAISNATKS
+1328 ASAINNATKS
-1338 AAISVGSSAVVSQ
+1338 AASTVGSSSVVSQ

-1364 TAANTQLGKTLIDTA
+1364 TAANTQLGKTLINTA

-1394 QRQVSQ
+1394 QRQKSQ
-1400 STGSTGSSGQQTV
+1400 STSSTGSSGQQQTV

-1419 GFGSNGGQTIVR
+1419 GSGSNGDQTIVR

-1446 NTSMTN
+1446 NTSMAN
-1452 RPNSSG
+1452 RPSSSG
-1458 SIPRQNASGNGGQS
+1458 SIPKQNASGNGGQS
-1472 LDRPQSGS
+1472 LDRPQRGS

-1519 DPVGKHIEN
+1519 DPVGRHIEN

>member
-84 SSPTGYKTLEEKP
+84 SSPTGYKTLKGDP
-97 GHDYDYHTLLTESA
+97 GNKYDYHSLLTESA

-117 ETGKNEWTYAD
+117 EPEGKDHPWTYAD
-128 YTWVNSSNKKIGG
+128 YTWVNGSNKKIGG

-294 PLTIAI
+294 PLTISI

-396 LTWDT
+396 LTWDR

-486 AAGRGDSD
+486 AAGRGDSE

-518 YRYIAYVN
+518 YKYIAYVN
-526 PHVQDGNPDSW
+526 PHVQDGDPETW

-573 FIARNSS
+573 FIAKNSS

-650 AAVNQVGAGYVHKFM
+650 AVVNQVGAGYVHKFM

-765 SLTNI
+765 ALTNI

-884 TNGGNGAEDEQGE
+884 TNGGGAEGDDQSE

-914 GEKVKNE
+914 GEKVKSE

-935 EQPESANGEQP
+935 EQPEGSNGEQP

-962 SNGSDSV
+962 SKGSESV
-969 SGASSSSGSGEGEQ
+969 SGASSSNGSGESEQ

-1001 SESGKGSSGKV
+1001 SESPKGSSGKV
-1012 SKSSGANGTKSSGSS
+1012 SKSSGANGAKSSGSS

-1033 SASSESPKQTS
+1033 SASSESHKQAS
-1044 SDVSSETDSPSE
+1044 SDAQSETDSPSE
-1056 LAERGLSEASKVSAS
+1056 LAERGLSEASKVLAS
-1071 SDSGKQSSG
+1071 SESGKQSSI

-1085 EVFGPS
+1085 ELFGPS

-1110 GESGKQQSSNQT
+1110 GESGKQQGSNQT
-1122 SKTPVSKSNG
+1122 SKTPIS
-1132 SLTPS
+1132 
-1137 ESGKQQGGNQTG
+1137 
-1149 NGNAP
+1149 
-1154 SVKSNGG
+1154 KSNGG
-1161 IAHGEIG
+1161 ITPSESG

-1206 SNQSGKTPTTKS
+1206 SNQNGKTPTAKS
-1218 NSVLTASESGK
+1218 NGSLTPSESGK
-1229 QQSSSSPVSKAS
+1229 QQGSNQTNVSSASVSKAS

-1248 QNLSSAKDSVKQAG
+1248 QNLSSAKDSAKQAG

-1267 ASKQAVSGVRDVANG
+1267 ASKQAVSGVRDVASG

-1296 ASQVASGA
+1296 ASQIASGA

-1312 SAGNVIKNGAS
+1312 SAGNVIRNGAS
-1323 RVSQS
+1323 TVSQS

-1338 AAISVGSSAVVSQ
+1338 AASAVGSSSVVSQ

-1364 TAANTQLGKTLIDTA
+1364 TAANTQLGQTLINTA

-1394 QRQVSQ
+1394 QRQSSQ
-1400 STGSTGSSGQQTV
+1400 STGSSGQQQTV
-1413 LRQSSA
+1413 LRQSSTNS
-1419 GFGSNGGQTIVR
+1419 GSNGGQTIVR

-1452 RPNSSG
+1452 RPSSSG

-1480 GSTGTNTSAPTSG
+1480 SSTGTNTSAPTSG

-1519 DPVGKHIEN
+1519 DPVGRHIEN

>member
-50 SEVKATGDDDK
+50 SEVKATDGDDK
-61 NKTDMSYSFY
+61 SKTDMSYSFY

-84 SSPTGYKTLEEKP
+84 SSPTGYKTLKKDP
-97 GHDYDYHTLLTESA
+97 GNNYNYHTLLTESA

-117 ETGKNEWTYAD
+117 ETKDKEPWTYAD
-128 YTWVNSSNKKIGG
+128 YTWVNGSNKKIGG

-147 FPDKSVIK
+147 FPDKSIIK

-396 LTWDT
+396 LTWDR

-486 AAGRGDSD
+486 AAGRGDSE

-518 YRYIAYVN
+518 YQYIGYVN
-526 PHVQDGNPDSW
+526 PHVQDGDPNTW
-537 GVEVNEGWFG
+537 GVEVKEGWFG
-547 LGKTYRFGQYPNI
+547 LGETYRFGQYPNI

-573 FIARNSS
+573 FIAKNSS

-765 SLTNI
+765 ALTNI

-884 TNGGNGAEDEQGE
+884 TNGGGAEGDDQSE

-935 EQPESANGEQP
+935 EQPEGINGEQP
-946 SSGAPSANESS
+946 SSGAPSANESKS
-957 SGSGS
+957 EGGS
-962 SNGSDSV
+962 SNGSESV
-969 SGASSSSGSGEGEQ
+969 SGAPSSSGSVEGEQ

-1001 SESGKGSSGKV
+1001 EFSKGSSGKV
-1012 SKSSGANGTKSSGSS
+1012 SKSSGANGAKSSVSS

-1033 SASSESPKQTS
+1033 SASSESPKQAS
-1044 SDVSSETDSPSE
+1044 SDAQFETDSPSE

-1110 GESGKQQSSNQT
+1110 GESGKQQGSGET
-1122 SKTPVSKSNG
+1122 DKTASSKS
-1132 SLTPS
+1132 
-1137 ESGKQQGGNQTG
+1137 
-1149 NGNAP
+1149 GNAP

-1161 IAHGEIG
+1161 IA
-1168 KQQGSSETGKTP
+1168 P
-1180 SSKSGNAPTVKSNG
+1180 
-1194 GLTASESGKQQT
+1194 SESGKQQG
-1206 SNQSGKTPTTKS
+1206 SNQT
-1218 NSVLTASESGK
+1218 NV
-1229 QQSSSSPVSKAS
+1229 SSAPVSKAS

-1248 QNLSSAKDSVKQAG
+1248 QNLSSAKDSAKQAG

-1267 ASKQAVSGVRDVANG
+1267 ASKQAVSGVRDVASG

-1296 ASQVASGA
+1296 ANQVASGA

-1312 SAGNVIKNGAS
+1312 SAGNAIRNSAS
-1323 RVSQS
+1323 TVSQS

-1338 AAISVGSSAVVSQ
+1338 AASAVGSSAVVSQ
-1351 ASRIGNSVAKGVT
+1351 ASRIGNSVAKGIT
-1364 TAANTQLGKTLIDTA
+1364 TAANTQLGQTLINTA

-1394 QRQVSQ
+1394 QRQTSQ
-1400 STGSTGSSGQQTV
+1400 STSSTGSSGQQQTV

-1419 GFGSNGGQTIVR
+1419 GSGSNGGQTIVR

-1452 RPNSSG
+1452 RPSSSG

-1506 ATAKGMMATGEKL
+1506 ATAEGMMATGEKL
-1519 DPVGKHIEN
+1519 DPVGRHIEN

>member
-1 MKFKLQS
+1 MKFKLRS

-117 ETGKNEWTYAD
+117 ETGKDEWTYAD
-128 YTWVNSSNKKIGG
+128 YTWVNGSNKKIGG

-486 AAGRGDSD
+486 AAGRGDSE

-518 YRYIAYVN
+518 YKYIAYVN
-526 PHVQDGNPDSW
+526 PHVQDGDPETW

-573 FIARNSS
+573 FIAKNSS

-765 SLTNI
+765 ALTNI

-853 GFVAGNSTSNIE
+853 GFVAGNSSSNIE

-914 GEKVKNE
+914 GEKVKSE

-935 EQPESANGEQP
+935 EQPEGTNGEQA
-946 SSGAPSANESS
+946 SSGGPTSSESS

-962 SNGSDSV
+962 SNGSESV
-969 SGASSSSGSGEGEQ
+969 SGTPSSSGSGDSEQ

-1012 SKSSGANGTKSSGSS
+1012 SKSSGANGAKSSGSS

-1033 SASSESPKQTS
+1033 SASSESPKQAS
-1044 SDVSSETDSPSE
+1044 SDAQSETDSPSE

-1071 SDSGKQSSG
+1071 SESGKQSSI

-1085 EVFGPS
+1085 ELFGPS

-1110 GESGKQQSSNQT
+1110 GESGKQQNSNQT
-1122 SKTPVSKSNG
+1122 SKTPISKSVNNTSSVKSNDGIAPGENGKQQNSSQSGKTPTAKSNG

-1137 ESGKQQGGNQTG
+1137 ESGKQQGVNQT
-1149 NGNAP
+1149 
-1154 SVKSNGG
+1154 SV
-1161 IAHGEIG
+1161 
-1168 KQQGSSETGKTP
+1168 
-1180 SSKSGNAPTVKSNG
+1180 
-1194 GLTASESGKQQT
+1194 
-1206 SNQSGKTPTTKS
+1206 
-1218 NSVLTASESGK
+1218 
-1229 QQSSSSPVSKAS
+1229 SSSPVSKAS

-1248 QNLSSAKDSVKQAG
+1248 QNLSSAKDSAKQVG

-1312 SAGNVIKNGAS
+1312 SAGNAIRNGAS
-1323 RVSQS
+1323 TVSQS

-1338 AAISVGSSAVVSQ
+1338 AASAVGSSAVVSQ

-1364 TAANTQLGKTLIDTA
+1364 TAANTQLGKTLINTA

-1394 QRQVSQ
+1394 QRQTSQ
-1400 STGSTGSSGQQTV
+1400 STSSTGSSGQQQTV

-1419 GFGSNGGQTIVR
+1419 GSGSNGGQTIVR

-1452 RPNSSG
+1452 RPSSSG

-1519 DPVGKHIEN
+1519 DPVGRHIEN

-1539 TSSASSNGL
+1539 TSSASSNGF

>member
-1 MKFKLQS
+1 MKFKLRS

-117 ETGKNEWTYAD
+117 ETGKDEWTYAD
-128 YTWVNSSNKKIGG
+128 YTWVNGSNKKIGG

-390 LPSDVD
+390 LPNDVD

-486 AAGRGDSD
+486 AAGRGDSE

-518 YRYIAYVN
+518 YKYIAYVN
-526 PHVQDGNPDSW
+526 PHVQDGDPETW

-573 FIARNSS
+573 FIAKNSS

-765 SLTNI
+765 ALTNI

-853 GFVAGNSTSNIE
+853 GFVAGNSSSNIE

-914 GEKVKNE
+914 GEKVKSE

-935 EQPESANGEQP
+935 EQPEGINGEQP

-962 SNGSDSV
+962 SKGSESV
-969 SGASSSSGSGEGEQ
+969 SGAPSFNGSGESEQ

-1071 SDSGKQSSG
+1071 SESGKQSSG

-1097 GQGLSKSNGGLSS
+1097 GQGLNKSNGDLSS
-1110 GESGKQQSSNQT
+1110 GESGKQQNSNQT
-1122 SKTPVSKSNG
+1122 SKTPISKSNGGLTPSESGKQQSFGETGKTSSSKSGNALSVKSNSGIAPGESGKHQNFNQSGKTPTAKSNG

-1137 ESGKQQGGNQTG
+1137 ESGKQQGSNQT
-1149 NGNAP
+1149 NVSSAP
-1154 SVKSNGG
+1154 
-1161 IAHGEIG
+1161 I
-1168 KQQGSSETGKTP
+1168 
-1180 SSKSGNAPTVKSNG
+1180 
-1194 GLTASESGKQQT
+1194 
-1206 SNQSGKTPTTKS
+1206 
-1218 NSVLTASESGK
+1218 
-1229 QQSSSSPVSKAS
+1229 SKAS

-1248 QNLSSAKDSVKQAG
+1248 QNLSSAKDSAKQAG
-1262 SSAVT
+1262 SSAVN
-1267 ASKQAVSGVRDVANG
+1267 ASKQAVSGVRDVASG

-1287 SGQQSISSG
+1287 SGQQSVSSG
-1296 ASQVASGA
+1296 VSQVASGV

-1312 SAGNVIKNGAS
+1312 SAGNAIRNGAS
-1323 RVSQS
+1323 TVSQS

-1338 AAISVGSSAVVSQ
+1338 AASSVGNSAVVSQ

-1364 TAANTQLGKTLIDTA
+1364 TAANTELGKTLINTA
-1379 LDRSSSPVSSSGSTP
+1379 LDRSSSPVSSSGS
-1394 QRQVSQ
+1394 
-1400 STGSTGSSGQQTV
+1400 
-1413 LRQSSA
+1413 
-1419 GFGSNGGQTIVR
+1419 
-1431 NQSNTSNDNRTSNSR
+1431 
-1446 NTSMTN
+1446 
-1452 RPNSSG
+1452 
-1458 SIPRQNASGNGGQS
+1458 IPRQNASGNSGQS

-1519 DPVGKHIEN
+1519 DPVGRHIEN

>member
-84 SSPTGYKTLEEKP
+84 SSPTGYKTLKGDP
-97 GHDYDYHTLLTESA
+97 GNKYDYHSLLTESA

-117 ETGKNEWTYAD
+117 EPEGKDHPWTYAD
-128 YTWVNSSNKKIGG
+128 YTWVNGSNKKIGG

-396 LTWDT
+396 LTWDR

-486 AAGRGDSD
+486 AAGRGDSE

-518 YRYIAYVN
+518 YKYIAYVN
-526 PHVQDGNPDSW
+526 PHVQDGDPETW

-573 FIARNSS
+573 FIAKNSS

-765 SLTNI
+765 ALTNI

-921 GGIDRNGQESASES
+921 GGIDRNGQESASEF
-935 EQPESANGEQP
+935 EQPEGANGEQP
-946 SSGAPSANESS
+946 SSGAPSANESKS
-957 SGSGS
+957 EGGS
-962 SNGSDSV
+962 SNGSESV
-969 SGASSSSGSGEGEQ
+969 LGASRSNGSGESEQ
-983 GTVISDDDTVNVS
+983 GTIISDDDTVNVS

-1033 SASSESPKQTS
+1033 SASSESPKQAS
-1044 SDVSSETDSPSE
+1044 SDAQSETDSPSE
-1056 LAERGLSEASKVSAS
+1056 LVERGLSEASKVSAS
-1071 SDSGKQSSG
+1071 SESGKQSSV

-1110 GESGKQQSSNQT
+1110 GESGKQQGSNQI
-1122 SKTPVSKSNG
+1122 SKTPTSKSNG
-1132 SLTPS
+1132 GLTPS
-1137 ESGKQQGGNQTG
+1137 EN
-1149 NGNAP
+1149 
-1154 SVKSNGG
+1154 
-1161 IAHGEIG
+1161 G
-1168 KQQGSSETGKTP
+1168 KQQGSGETGKTP
-1180 SSKSGNAPTVKSNG
+1180 SSKSGNAPSVKSNSG
-1194 GLTASESGKQQT
+1194 IAPGESGKQQN
-1206 SNQSGKTPTTKS
+1206 SNQSGKTPTAKS
-1218 NSVLTASESGK
+1218 NGSLTLSESGK
-1229 QQSSSSPVSKAS
+1229 QQGSNQTNVSSSPISKSS
-1241 QHMEQAK
+1241 QHMEQANK
-1248 QNLSSAKDSVKQAG
+1248 NLSSAKDSAKQAG
-1262 SSAVT
+1262 FSAVT
-1267 ASKQAVSGVRDVANG
+1267 ASKQAVSGVRDVASG

-1287 SGQQSISSG
+1287 SGQQSVSSG
-1296 ASQVASGA
+1296 VSQVASGA

-1312 SAGNVIKNGAS
+1312 SAGNAIRNGAS
-1323 RVSQS
+1323 MVSQS

-1338 AAISVGSSAVVSQ
+1338 AASAVGSSAVVSQ

-1364 TAANTQLGKTLIDTA
+1364 TAANTQLGQTLINTA

-1394 QRQVSQ
+1394 QRQTSQ
-1400 STGSTGSSGQQTV
+1400 STGSSGQQQTV

-1419 GFGSNGGQTIVR
+1419 GSGSNGDQTIVR

-1446 NTSMTN
+1446 NTSMMN
-1452 RPNSSG
+1452 RPSSSG
-1458 SIPRQNASGNGGQS
+1458 LIPRQNASGNGGQS

-1493 IKRVANTTGKVVK
+1493 IKLVANTTGKVVK

-1519 DPVGKHIEN
+1519 DPVGRHIEN

-1539 TSSASSNGL
+1539 TSSASSNGF

-1566 RNRTTRPR
+1566 RNRTTRPL

>member
-1 MKFKLQS
+1 MKFKLRS

-117 ETGKNEWTYAD
+117 ETGKDEWTYAD
-128 YTWVNSSNKKIGG
+128 YTWVNGSNKKIGG

-486 AAGRGDSD
+486 AAGRGDSE

-518 YRYIAYVN
+518 YKYIAYVN
-526 PHVQDGNPDSW
+526 PHVQDGDPETW

-573 FIARNSS
+573 FIAKNSS

-765 SLTNI
+765 ALTNI

-853 GFVAGNSTSNIE
+853 GFVAGNSSSNIE

-914 GEKVKNE
+914 GEKVKSE

-935 EQPESANGEQP
+935 EQPEGTNGEQP

-962 SNGSDSV
+962 SKGSESV
-969 SGASSSSGSGEGEQ
+969 SGAPSSNGSGESEQ
-983 GTVISDDDTVNVS
+983 GTFISDDDTVNVS

-1001 SESGKGSSGKV
+1001 SESGKGSSGKG
-1012 SKSSGANGTKSSGSS
+1012 SKSSGTKSSGSS

-1044 SDVSSETDSPSE
+1044 SDVSSEIDSPSE
-1056 LAERGLSEASKVSAS
+1056 LSERGLSEASKVSAS

-1080 DDSEQ
+1080 DGSEQ

-1110 GESGKQQSSNQT
+1110 GESGKQQGSNQI
-1122 SKTPVSKSNG
+1122 SKTPTSKSNG
-1132 SLTPS
+1132 GITPS

-1149 NGNAP
+1149 NSNAH
-1154 SVKSNGG
+1154 S
-1161 IAHGEIG
+1161 
-1168 KQQGSSETGKTP
+1168 
-1180 SSKSGNAPTVKSNG
+1180 VKSNG
-1194 GLTASESGKQQT
+1194 GLTASENGKQQG
-1206 SNQSGKTPTTKS
+1206 SNQNSKTPNAKS
-1218 NSVLTASESGK
+1218 NGGITPSESGK
-1229 QQSSSSPVSKAS
+1229 QQGSNQTNVSSAPISKAS

-1248 QNLSSAKDSVKQAG
+1248 QNLSSAKDSAKQAG
-1262 SSAVT
+1262 SSEVT
-1267 ASKQAVSGVRDVANG
+1267 ASKQAVSGVRDVASG

-1312 SAGNVIKNGAS
+1312 SAGNAIINGAS
-1323 RVSQS
+1323 TVSQS

-1338 AAISVGSSAVVSQ
+1338 AASAVGSSAVVSQ

-1364 TAANTQLGKTLIDTA
+1364 TAANTQLGQTLINTA
-1379 LDRSSSPVSSSGSTP
+1379 LDRSSSPVSSSGSTQ
-1394 QRQVSQ
+1394 QRQTSQ
-1400 STGSTGSSGQQTV
+1400 STGSSGQQQTV

-1419 GFGSNGGQTIVR
+1419 GSGSNGGQTIVR
-1431 NQSNTSNDNRTSNSR
+1431 NQSNLSNDNRTSNSR
-1446 NTSMTN
+1446 NTSMMN
-1452 RPNSSG
+1452 RLSSSG
-1458 SIPRQNASGNGGQS
+1458 SIPKQNASGNGGQS

-1480 GSTGTNTSAPTSG
+1480 VSTGTNTSASTSG

-1506 ATAKGMMATGEKL
+1506 ATAKGMMATGEKF
-1519 DPVGKHIEN
+1519 DPVGRHIEN

>member
-1 MKFKLQS
+1 MKFKLRS

-117 ETGKNEWTYAD
+117 ETGKDEWTYAD
-128 YTWVNSSNKKIGG
+128 YTWVNGSNKKIGG

-486 AAGRGDSD
+486 AAGRGDSE

-518 YRYIAYVN
+518 YKYIAYVN
-526 PHVQDGNPDSW
+526 PHVQDGDPETW

-573 FIARNSS
+573 FIAKNSS

-765 SLTNI
+765 ALTNI

-853 GFVAGNSTSNIE
+853 GFVAGNSSSNIE

-914 GEKVKNE
+914 GEKVKSE

-935 EQPESANGEQP
+935 EQPEGTNGKQP

-962 SNGSDSV
+962 SKGSESV
-969 SGASSSSGSGEGEQ
+969 SGAPSSNGSGESEQ
-983 GTVISDDDTVNVS
+983 GTFISDDDTVNVS

-1001 SESGKGSSGKV
+1001 SESGKGSSGKG
-1012 SKSSGANGTKSSGSS
+1012 SKSSGTKSSGSS

-1044 SDVSSETDSPSE
+1044 SDVLSEIDSPSE
-1056 LAERGLSEASKVSAS
+1056 LSERGLSEASKVSAS

-1080 DDSEQ
+1080 DGSEQ

-1091 IATAEG
+1091 IATVEG

-1110 GESGKQQSSNQT
+1110 GESGKQQGSNQI
-1122 SKTPVSKSNG
+1122 SKTPTSKSNG
-1132 SLTPS
+1132 GITPS

-1149 NGNAP
+1149 NSNAH
-1154 SVKSNGG
+1154 S
-1161 IAHGEIG
+1161 
-1168 KQQGSSETGKTP
+1168 
-1180 SSKSGNAPTVKSNG
+1180 VKSNG
-1194 GLTASESGKQQT
+1194 GLTASENGKQQG
-1206 SNQSGKTPTTKS
+1206 SNQNSKTPTAKS
-1218 NSVLTASESGK
+1218 NGGITPSESGK
-1229 QQSSSSPVSKAS
+1229 QQGSNQTNVSSAPISKAS

-1248 QNLSSAKDSVKQAG
+1248 QNLSSAKDSAKQAG
-1262 SSAVT
+1262 SSEVT
-1267 ASKQAVSGVRDVANG
+1267 ASKQAVSGVRDVASG

-1312 SAGNVIKNGAS
+1312 SAGNAIINGAS
-1323 RVSQS
+1323 TVSQS

-1338 AAISVGSSAVVSQ
+1338 AASAVGSSAVVSQ

-1364 TAANTQLGKTLIDTA
+1364 TAANTQLGQTLINTA
-1379 LDRSSSPVSSSGSTP
+1379 LDRSSSPVSSSGSTQ
-1394 QRQVSQ
+1394 QRQTSQ
-1400 STGSTGSSGQQTV
+1400 STGSSGQQQTV

-1419 GFGSNGGQTIVR
+1419 GSGSNGGQTIVR
-1431 NQSNTSNDNRTSNSR
+1431 NQSNLSNDNRTSNSR
-1446 NTSMTN
+1446 NTSMMN
-1452 RPNSSG
+1452 RPSSSG
-1458 SIPRQNASGNGGQS
+1458 SIPKQNASGNGGQS

-1480 GSTGTNTSAPTSG
+1480 VSTGTNTSAPTSG

-1519 DPVGKHIEN
+1519 DPVGRHIEN

>member
-1 MKFKLQS
+1 MKFKMQS
-8 LSEVWKDTKIYGVG
+8 LSEVWKDTKIYGMG
-22 LLAAL
+22 LLASL
-27 GLVVGSVFTYQ
+27 GLIVGSVFTYQ
-38 NVIKPISSTFAI
+38 NVIQPISGTFTI
-50 SEVKATGDDDK
+50 GQVKAAKDDDEDK
-61 NKTDMSYSFY
+61 LDMSYSFY
-71 EMTTWLSA
+71 EMTSWLSA
-79 YYNAA
+79 FYNAA
-84 SSPTGYKTLEEKP
+84 SSPTGYKTLNAEPEPDK
-97 GHDYDYHTLLTESA
+97 GVNGGYNYHTLLTESA

-117 ETGKNEWTYAD
+117 ETDNKPWTYAD

-147 FPDKSVIK
+147 FPDKSVLK

-160 GFLSSQTSSSTVDYS
+160 GFLSSQTSSSTVDYA

-196 ALDALG
+196 ALEALG
-202 IDSSMTSVMSF
+202 IDSSMSSIMSF
-213 HPIRMFAGAVVWL
+213 HPIRMIGGAIVWL

-258 NYTWTNADEK
+258 DYVWTSTNETGPFAV
-268 GMFSALTNTVSG
+268 MTNTVSS

-294 PLTIAI
+294 PLTVAI

-313 NQTLTKSKAEKFR
+313 NQTLTKSKTEKFR

-354 ETFNKDNVGNGGVGV
+354 QTFNKDNVGNGGVGV

-379 NKAWIENNRLY
+379 NKSWIENNRLY

-401 SISDVPYQNKAKVRQ
+401 TLSDVPFTNKAKVRQ

-423 LNHLDLKKATDNG
+423 LNHLDLKKATESG

-448 TGDSKTSEGV
+448 TDNSKTSDGV

-486 AAGRGDSD
+486 AAGRTGSGGSD
-494 DSKKPGSLVNRLNA
+494 DINDPTSLVNRLNA

-518 YRYIAYVN
+518 YKYIPYVD
-526 PHVQDGNPDSW
+526 PHVQDGGDNRGIEIPK
-537 GVEVNEGWFG
+537 GWFG
-547 LGKTYRFGQYPNI
+547 LGGKYKFGQLPNI

-565 YADEGNGG
+565 YADGG
-573 FIARNSS
+573 DGAFIAKNSA
-580 GAPGSSSKS
+580 GAPGSSKKS
-589 DRLNFESNPNATVK
+589 DQLHFESNPNATVK
-603 QGMVYGNTKATM
+603 QSLIYNQGNNKTTM
-615 SYLEMFNY
+615 NYLEMFNY

-636 STNTLTSNFSRESH
+636 STNNLTSNFSRESH

-665 IWINT
+665 IWLNT

-682 GYAVGMVVASFKRYI
+682 GYAIGMVVASFKRYI

-707 LGMQKGMVKAASATI
+707 LGMSKGMVKAASATI

-743 AIPDILSNAISGL
+743 AIPDILANAISSL

-765 SLTNI
+765 ALTNI
-770 GFSAGAANMGGFVLV
+770 GFSTGAANMGGFVLV
-785 IFSLMLSVIVLVWM
+785 IFSLLISVIVLAWM

-824 LFYADGSLGHGDDT
+824 LFYADGSLGHENEG

-935 EQPESANGEQP
+935 EQPEGINGEQP

-962 SNGSDSV
+962 SKGSESV
-969 SGASSSSGSGEGEQ
+969 SGAPSSNGSGESEQ

-1001 SESGKGSSGKV
+1001 SDSGKGLSGKV
-1012 SKSSGANGTKSSGSS
+1012 SKPSGANGTKSSGSF

-1033 SASSESPKQTS
+1033 SASSESPKQMS
-1044 SDVSSETDSPSE
+1044 SDSSSETDSPSE
-1056 LAERGLSEASKVSAS
+1056 LAERGSSEASKVSAS
-1071 SDSGKQSSG
+1071 SESGKQLSG
-1080 DDSEQ
+1080 SDSEA

-1091 IATAEG
+1091 IAKAE
-1097 GQGLSKSNGGLSS
+1097 
-1110 GESGKQQSSNQT
+1110 SNQ
-1122 SKTPVSKSNG
+1122 
-1132 SLTPS
+1132 SL
-1137 ESGKQQGGNQTG
+1137 N
-1149 NGNAP
+1149 
-1154 SVKSNGG
+1154 
-1161 IAHGEIG
+1161 
-1168 KQQGSSETGKTP
+1168 
-1180 SSKSGNAPTVKSNG
+1180 KSNG
-1194 GLTASESGKQQT
+1194 GLTASESGKQQGSSQT
-1206 SNQSGKTPTTKS
+1206 GKSPTAKSNGGLTPSESGKQQGSNQTGKLSTAKSNGGLTSSESSKQQGSSQTGKAPTTKS
-1218 NSVLTASESGK
+1218 NSGLTPSESSK
-1229 QQSSSSPVSKAS
+1229 QQSSSQTNVSSAPVSKAS

-1248 QNLSSAKDSVKQAG
+1248 QNLSSAKSSAKQAG

-1267 ASKQAVSGVRDVANG
+1267 ASKQAVSGAHDVVGG
-1282 ISGVV
+1282 ISSVV
-1287 SGQQSISSG
+1287 SGQQSISGG
-1296 ASQVASGA
+1296 ARQVANGD

-1312 SAGNVIKNGAS
+1312 SAGSAVRNGAS
-1323 RVSQS
+1323 TVGQS

-1338 AAISVGSSAVVSQ
+1338 ATSAVGNSSVVNQ
-1351 ASRIGNSVAKGVT
+1351 ASKIGNTVAKGVT
-1364 TAANTQLGKTLIDTA
+1364 KAANTQLGKTLIDTA
-1379 LDRSSSPVSSSGSTP
+1379 LDRSSSPVSSSGPIS
-1394 QRQVSQ
+1394 QRQS
-1400 STGSTGSSGQQTV
+1400 SSSIGSSGHSGQQSV
-1413 LRQSSA
+1413 RQGASSSV
-1419 GFGSNGGQTIVR
+1419 SNGGQTLVR
-1431 NQSNTSNDNRTSNSR
+1431 NQSNTSNDNRTLNSR
-1446 NTSMTN
+1446 NTNLTSKS
-1452 RPNSSG
+1452 NSGVLS
-1458 SIPRQNASGNGGQS
+1458 PRQTGGNGGQS
-1472 LDRPQSGS
+1472 LDKPSSGS
-1480 GSTGTNTSAPTSG
+1480 VSTDSSKSVPTSE
-1493 IKRVANTTGKVVK
+1493 IKRVANMTGKVMK
-1506 ATAKGMMATGEKL
+1506 ATAKGMVATGKKL
-1519 DPVGKHIEN
+1519 DPVGKHIES
-1528 ELKKSIGDMAP
+1528 ELKKSIGSMAP
-1539 TSSASSNGL
+1539 TSNANANSF

-1554 RSHLAEMERLRR
+1554 RSYLAEMENLRR

>member
-84 SSPTGYKTLEEKP
+84 SSPTGYKTLKKDP
-97 GHDYDYHTLLTESA
+97 GNNYNYHTLLTESA

-117 ETGKNEWTYAD
+117 ETKDKEPWTYAD

-147 FPDKSVIK
+147 FPDKSIIK

-396 LTWDT
+396 LTWDR

-486 AAGRGDSD
+486 AAGRGDSE

-518 YRYIAYVN
+518 YQYIGYVN
-526 PHVQDGNPDSW
+526 PHVQDGDPNTW
-537 GVEVNEGWFG
+537 GVEVKEGWFG
-547 LGKTYRFGQYPNI
+547 LGETYRFGQYPNI

-573 FIARNSS
+573 FIAKNSS

-603 QGMVYGNTKATM
+603 QGMVYGNVKATM

-707 LGMQKGMVKAASATI
+707 LGMQKGMVKAASVTI

-765 SLTNI
+765 ALTNI
-770 GFSAGAANMGGFVLV
+770 EFSAGAANMGGFVLV

-853 GFVAGNSTSNIE
+853 GFVAGNSSSNIE

-884 TNGGNGAEDEQGE
+884 TNGGDGAEDEQGE

-946 SSGAPSANESS
+946 SSGAPSTNESS
-957 SGSGS
+957 SGSGL
-962 SNGSDSV
+962 SNGSESV
-969 SGASSSSGSGEGEQ
+969 SGAPSSSGSGEGEQ

-1001 SESGKGSSGKV
+1001 SESAKGLSGKG

-1033 SASSESPKQTS
+1033 SASSESPKQSS
-1044 SDVSSETDSPSE
+1044 SDASSETDSPGE

-1071 SDSGKQSSG
+1071 SESGKQSSC
-1080 DDSEQ
+1080 DNSEQ

-1122 SKTPVSKSNG
+1122 SKTPVSKSVNNT
-1132 SLTPS
+1132 S
-1137 ESGKQQGGNQTG
+1137 
-1149 NGNAP
+1149 

-1161 IAHGEIG
+1161 IAPGENG

-1180 SSKSGNAPTVKSNG
+1180 SSKSGNAPTVKSNV

-1206 SNQSGKTPTTKS
+1206 SNQSGKTPTVKA
-1218 NSVLTASESGK
+1218 NGGLTPSESGK
-1229 QQSSSSPVSKAS
+1229 QQGSNQTNVSSAPLSKAS

-1248 QNLSSAKDSVKQAG
+1248 QNLSSAKDSAKQAG

-1312 SAGNVIKNGAS
+1312 SAGNAIRNGAS
-1323 RVSQS
+1323 TVSQS

-1338 AAISVGSSAVVSQ
+1338 AVSSVGSSAVVSQ
-1351 ASRIGNSVAKGVT
+1351 TSRIGNSVAKGVT
-1364 TAANTQLGKTLIDTA
+1364 TAANTQLGKTLINTA
-1379 LDRSSSPVSSSGSTP
+1379 LDRSSSSVSSSGSTP

-1413 LRQSSA
+1413 LSQSSA
-1419 GFGSNGGQTIVR
+1419 GSGLNSGQTVVR

-1458 SIPRQNASGNGGQS
+1458 SIPRQNVSGNGGQS

-1519 DPVGKHIEN
+1519 DPVGRHIEN

>member
-1 MKFKLQS
+1 MKFKMQS
-8 LSEVWKDTKIYGVG
+8 LSEVWKDTKIYGMG
-22 LLAAL
+22 LLASL
-27 GLVVGSVFTYQ
+27 GLIVGSVFIYQ
-38 NVIKPISSTFAI
+38 NVIQPISGTFAI
-50 SEVKATGDDDK
+50 SQVNAAKDDEDK
-61 NKTDMSYSFY
+61 LDMSYSFY
-71 EMTTWLSA
+71 EMTSWLSA
-79 YYNAA
+79 FYNAA
-84 SSPTGYKTLEEKP
+84 SSPTGYKTLEPKP
-97 GHDYDYHTLLTESA
+97 GNNYDYHSLLTETA

-117 ETGKNEWTYAD
+117 ESENNEPWTYAD
-128 YTWVNSSNKKIGG
+128 FTWVNPLNKKIGG

-147 FPDKSVIK
+147 FPDKSVLK

-160 GFLSSQTSSSTVDYS
+160 GFLSSQTSSSTVDYA

-196 ALDALG
+196 ALEALG
-202 IDSSMTSVMSF
+202 IDSSMSSNMSF
-213 HPIRMFAGAVVWL
+213 HPIRMIGGAIVWL

-258 NYTWTNADEK
+258 DYVWTSTNETGPFAV
-268 GMFSALTNTVSG
+268 MTNTVSS

-294 PLTIAI
+294 PLTVAI

-354 ETFNKDNVGNGGVGV
+354 QTFNKNNVGNGGVGV

-379 NKAWIENNRLY
+379 NKSWIENNRLY

-396 LTWDT
+396 LTWDIT
-401 SISDVPYQNKAKVRQ
+401 LSDVPFTNKAKVRQ

-423 LNHLDLKKATDNG
+423 LNHLDLKKATESG

-448 TGDSKTSEGV
+448 TDNSKTSDGV

-486 AAGRGDSD
+486 AAGKTGSGGSD
-494 DSKKPGSLVNRLNA
+494 NVNDPTSLVNRLNA

-518 YRYIAYVN
+518 YKYIPYVD
-526 PHVQDGNPDSW
+526 PHVQDGGDNRGIEIPK
-537 GVEVNEGWFG
+537 GWFG
-547 LGKTYRFGQYPNI
+547 LGGKYKFGQLPNI

-565 YADEGNGG
+565 YADGG
-573 FIARNSS
+573 DGAFIAKNSA
-580 GAPGSSSKS
+580 GAPGSSKKS
-589 DRLNFESNPNATVK
+589 DQLHFESNPNATVK
-603 QGMVYGNTKATM
+603 QSLIYNQGNNKTTM
-615 SYLEMFNY
+615 NYLEMFNY

-636 STNTLTSNFSRESH
+636 STNNLTSNFSRESH
-650 AAVNQVGAGYVHKFM
+650 AAVNQVGAGHVHKFM
-665 IWINT
+665 IWLNT

-682 GYAVGMVVASFKRYI
+682 GYAIGMVVASFKRYI

-707 LGMQKGMVKAASATI
+707 LGMSKGMVKAASATI

-743 AIPDILSNAISGL
+743 AIPDILANAISSL

-765 SLTNI
+765 ALTNI
-770 GFSAGAANMGGFVLV
+770 GFSTGAANMGGFVLV
-785 IFSLMLSVIVLVWM
+785 IFSLLISVIVLAWM

-824 LFYADGSLGHGDDT
+824 LFYADGSLGHENEG

-935 EQPESANGEQP
+935 EQPEGINGEQP

-962 SNGSDSV
+962 SKGSESV
-969 SGASSSSGSGEGEQ
+969 SEAPSSNGSGESEQ

-1012 SKSSGANGTKSSGSS
+1012 SKPRGANGTKSSGSS

-1033 SASSESPKQTS
+1033 SASSESPKQSS
-1044 SDVSSETDSPSE
+1044 SDAQSETDSPSE

-1071 SDSGKQSSG
+1071 SESGKQSSG

-1097 GQGLSKSNGGLSS
+1097 GQVLSKSNGGLSS
-1110 GESGKQQSSNQT
+1110 GESGKQQGFNQTAKSNGGVSPSESGKSQGSNQT
-1122 SKTPVSKSNG
+1122 GKAPTAKSNG
-1132 SLTPS
+1132 GLTPS
-1137 ESGKQQGGNQTG
+1137 ESGKQQGSNQTG
-1149 NGNAP
+1149 
-1154 SVKSNGG
+1154 K
-1161 IAHGEIG
+1161 
-1168 KQQGSSETGKTP
+1168 
-1180 SSKSGNAPTVKSNG
+1180 APTAKSNG
-1194 GLTASESGKQQT
+1194 GLTPSESDKQHG
-1206 SNQSGKTPTTKS
+1206 SNQTGKVPTAKS
-1218 NSVLTASESGK
+1218 NSGLTPSESSK
-1229 QQSSSSPVSKAS
+1229 QQSSSQTNVSSAPVSKAS
-1241 QHMEQAK
+1241 QHMEHAK
-1248 QNLSSAKDSVKQAG
+1248 QNLSSAKSSAKQAG

-1267 ASKQAVSGVRDVANG
+1267 ASKQAVSGARDVVGG
-1282 ISGVV
+1282 ISSVV
-1287 SGQQSISSG
+1287 SGQQSISGGSR
-1296 ASQVASGA
+1296 QVANGA

-1312 SAGNVIKNGAS
+1312 SAGSAVRNG
-1323 RVSQS
+1323 VSTVGQS
-1328 ASAISNATKS
+1328 ASVISNATKS
-1338 AAISVGSSAVVSQ
+1338 ATNAVGNSSVVNQ
-1351 ASRIGNSVAKGVT
+1351 ASKIGNTVAKGVAK
-1364 TAANTQLGKTLIDTA
+1364 AANTQLGKTLIDTA
-1379 LDRSSSPVSSSGSTP
+1379 LDRSSSPVSSSGPIS
-1394 QRQVSQ
+1394 QRQS
-1400 STGSTGSSGQQTV
+1400 SSSTGSSGHSGQQSV
-1413 LRQSSA
+1413 RQGASSSV
-1419 GFGSNGGQTIVR
+1419 SNGGQTLVR

-1446 NTSMTN
+1446 NTNLTSKS
-1452 RPNSSG
+1452 NSGVS
-1458 SIPRQNASGNGGQS
+1458 SPRQTGGNGGQS
-1472 LDRPQSGS
+1472 LDKPSSGS
-1480 GSTGTNTSAPTSG
+1480 VSTDSSKSVPTSG
-1493 IKRVANTTGKVVK
+1493 IKRVANTTGKVMK
-1506 ATAKGMMATGEKL
+1506 ATAKGMVATGKKL
-1519 DPVGKHIEN
+1519 DPVGKHIES
-1528 ELKKSIGDMAP
+1528 ELKKSIGSMAP
-1539 TSSASSNGL
+1539 TSNANANSF

-1554 RSHLAEMERLRR
+1554 RSYLAEMENLRR

>member
-1 MKFKLQS
+1 MKFKLRS

-117 ETGKNEWTYAD
+117 ETGKDEWTYAD
-128 YTWVNSSNKKIGG
+128 YTWVNGSNKKIGG

-486 AAGRGDSD
+486 AAGRGDSE

-518 YRYIAYVN
+518 YKYIAYVN
-526 PHVQDGNPDSW
+526 PHVQDGDPETW

-573 FIARNSS
+573 FIAKNSS

-765 SLTNI
+765 ALTNI

-853 GFVAGNSTSNIE
+853 GFVAGNSSSNIE

-914 GEKVKNE
+914 GEKVKSE

-935 EQPESANGEQP
+935 EQPEGTNGEQP

-962 SNGSDSV
+962 SKGSESV
-969 SGASSSSGSGEGEQ
+969 SGAPSSNGSGESEQ
-983 GTVISDDDTVNVS
+983 GTFISDDDTVNVS

-1001 SESGKGSSGKV
+1001 SESGKGSSGKG
-1012 SKSSGANGTKSSGSS
+1012 SKSSGTKSSGSS

-1044 SDVSSETDSPSE
+1044 SDVSSEIDSPSE
-1056 LAERGLSEASKVSAS
+1056 LSERGLSEASKVSAS

-1080 DDSEQ
+1080 DGSEQ

-1110 GESGKQQSSNQT
+1110 GESGKQQGSNQI
-1122 SKTPVSKSNG
+1122 SKTPTSKSNG
-1132 SLTPS
+1132 GITPS
-1137 ESGKQQGGNQTG
+1137 ENGKQQGGNQTG
-1149 NGNAP
+1149 NSNAH
-1154 SVKSNGG
+1154 S
-1161 IAHGEIG
+1161 
-1168 KQQGSSETGKTP
+1168 
-1180 SSKSGNAPTVKSNG
+1180 VKSNG
-1194 GLTASESGKQQT
+1194 GLTASENGKQQG
-1206 SNQSGKTPTTKS
+1206 SNQNSKTPTAKS
-1218 NSVLTASESGK
+1218 NGGITPSESGK
-1229 QQSSSSPVSKAS
+1229 QQGSNQTNVSSALISKAS

-1248 QNLSSAKDSVKQAG
+1248 QNLSSAKDSAKQAG
-1262 SSAVT
+1262 SSEVT
-1267 ASKQAVSGVRDVANG
+1267 ASKQAVSGVRDVASG

-1287 SGQQSISSG
+1287 SGRQSISSG

-1312 SAGNVIKNGAS
+1312 SAGNAIINGAS
-1323 RVSQS
+1323 TVSQS

-1338 AAISVGSSAVVSQ
+1338 AASAVGSSAVVSQ

-1364 TAANTQLGKTLIDTA
+1364 TAANTQLGQTLINTA
-1379 LDRSSSPVSSSGSTP
+1379 LDRSSSPVSSSGSTQ
-1394 QRQVSQ
+1394 QRQTSQ
-1400 STGSTGSSGQQTV
+1400 STGSSGQQQTV

-1419 GFGSNGGQTIVR
+1419 GSGSNGGQTIVR
-1431 NQSNTSNDNRTSNSR
+1431 NQSNLSNDNRTSNSR
-1446 NTSMTN
+1446 NTSMMN
-1452 RPNSSG
+1452 RPSSSG
-1458 SIPRQNASGNGGQS
+1458 SIPKQNASGNGGQS

-1480 GSTGTNTSAPTSG
+1480 VSTGTNTSASTSG

-1519 DPVGKHIEN
+1519 DPVGRHIEN

>member
-61 NKTDMSYSFY
+61 SKTDMSYSFY

-117 ETGKNEWTYAD
+117 ETGEDKWTYAD
-128 YTWVNSSNKKIGG
+128 YTWVNGSNKKIGG

-486 AAGRGDSD
+486 AAGRGGSD

-526 PHVQDGNPDSW
+526 PHVQDGDPETW
-537 GVEVNEGWFG
+537 GVEVKEGWFG

-765 SLTNI
+765 ALTNI
-770 GFSAGAANMGGFVLV
+770 GFLAGAANMGGFVLV

-874 YVAGDESSTE
+874 YVAGDESSSQ
-884 TNGGNGAEDEQGE
+884 TNSGGAEGDEQGE

-935 EQPESANGEQP
+935 EQPEGATNGEQP
-946 SSGAPSANESS
+946 SSGAPSVNESKS
-957 SGSGS
+957 EGGS
-962 SNGSDSV
+962 SNGSESV
-969 SGASSSSGSGEGEQ
+969 SGAPSSNGSGESEQ

-1001 SESGKGSSGKV
+1001 ESSKGSSGKV
-1012 SKSSGANGTKSSGSS
+1012 SKSSGANGAKSSVSS

-1033 SASSESPKQTS
+1033 SASSESPKQVS
-1044 SDVSSETDSPSE
+1044 SDAQSETDSPSE

-1085 EVFGPS
+1085 EVFGPL

-1110 GESGKQQSSNQT
+1110 GESGKQQNSSQ
-1122 SKTPVSKSNG
+1122 SGKTPTAKSNG

-1137 ESGKQQGGNQTG
+1137 ESGKQQGVNQI
-1149 NGNAP
+1149 
-1154 SVKSNGG
+1154 SV
-1161 IAHGEIG
+1161 
-1168 KQQGSSETGKTP
+1168 
-1180 SSKSGNAPTVKSNG
+1180 
-1194 GLTASESGKQQT
+1194 
-1206 SNQSGKTPTTKS
+1206 
-1218 NSVLTASESGK
+1218 
-1229 QQSSSSPVSKAS
+1229 SSSPVSKAS

-1248 QNLSSAKDSVKQAG
+1248 QNLSSAKDSAKQVG

-1312 SAGNVIKNGAS
+1312 SAGNAIRNGAS
-1323 RVSQS
+1323 TVSQS

-1338 AAISVGSSAVVSQ
+1338 AASAVGSSAVVSQ

-1364 TAANTQLGKTLIDTA
+1364 TAANTQLGKTLINTA

-1394 QRQVSQ
+1394 QRQTSQ
-1400 STGSTGSSGQQTV
+1400 STSSTGSSGQQQTV

-1419 GFGSNGGQTIVR
+1419 GSGSNGGQTIVR

-1452 RPNSSG
+1452 RPSSSG

-1519 DPVGKHIEN
+1519 DPVGRHIEN

>member
-27 GLVVGSVFTYQ
+27 GLVFGSVFTYQ

-50 SEVKATGDDDK
+50 SEVKATDGDDK
-61 NKTDMSYSFY
+61 SKIDMSYSFY

-84 SSPTGYKTLEEKP
+84 SSPTGYKTLKENP
-97 GHDYDYHTLLTESA
+97 GNKYDYHTLLTESA

-117 ETGKNEWTYAD
+117 ETGKDEWTYAD
-128 YTWVNSSNKKIGG
+128 YTWVNGSNKKIGG

-147 FPDKSVIK
+147 FPDKSIIK

-258 NYTWTNADEK
+258 NYTWTNVDDK
-268 GMFSALTNTVSG
+268 SMFSALTNTVSG

-354 ETFNKDNVGNGGVGV
+354 ETFNKDNVGNGGIGV

-396 LTWDT
+396 LTWDR

-486 AAGRGDSD
+486 AAGRGDSE

-518 YRYIAYVN
+518 YQYIGYVN
-526 PHVQDGNPDSW
+526 PHVQDGDPNTW
-537 GVEVNEGWFG
+537 GVEVKEGWFG
-547 LGKTYRFGQYPNI
+547 LGETYRFGQYPNI

-573 FIARNSS
+573 FIAKNSS

-765 SLTNI
+765 ALTNI

-853 GFVAGNSTSNIE
+853 GFVAGNSSSNIE

-884 TNGGNGAEDEQGE
+884 TNGGGAEGDDQSE

-914 GEKVKNE
+914 GEKVKSE

-935 EQPESANGEQP
+935 EQPEGTNGEQP

-957 SGSGS
+957 SGSDSSKGSESVSGAPS
-962 SNGSDSV
+962 SNGS
-969 SGASSSSGSGEGEQ
+969 GESEQ

-1012 SKSSGANGTKSSGSS
+1012 SKSSGTNGIKSSGSS

-1033 SASSESPKQTS
+1033 SASSESPKRASLDAQ
-1044 SDVSSETDSPSE
+1044 SETDSPSE

-1071 SDSGKQSSG
+1071 SESGKQSSG

-1091 IATAEG
+1091 IAKAEG

-1110 GESGKQQSSNQT
+1110 GES
-1122 SKTPVSKSNG
+1122 
-1132 SLTPS
+1132 
-1137 ESGKQQGGNQTG
+1137 
-1149 NGNAP
+1149 
-1154 SVKSNGG
+1154 
-1161 IAHGEIG
+1161 G

-1206 SNQSGKTPTTKS
+1206 SNQSGKTPTAKS
-1218 NSVLTASESGK
+1218 NGSLTPSESGK
-1229 QQSSSSPVSKAS
+1229 QQGSNQTNVSSAPISKAS

-1248 QNLSSAKDSVKQAG
+1248 QNLSSAKDSAKQAG

-1267 ASKQAVSGVRDVANG
+1267 ASKQAVSGVRDVASG

-1287 SGQQSISSG
+1287 SGQQSISIG
-1296 ASQVASGA
+1296 ASQVVSGA

-1312 SAGNVIKNGAS
+1312 SAGNAIKNGAS
-1323 RVSQS
+1323 TVSQS

-1338 AAISVGSSAVVSQ
+1338 AASAVGSSAVVSQ

-1364 TAANTQLGKTLIDTA
+1364 TAANTQLGQTLINTA

-1394 QRQVSQ
+1394 QRQTSQ
-1400 STGSTGSSGQQTV
+1400 STGSSGQQQTV

-1419 GFGSNGGQTIVR
+1419 GSGSNGGQTIVR

-1446 NTSMTN
+1446 NTSMMN
-1452 RPNSSG
+1452 RPSSSG

-1493 IKRVANTTGKVVK
+1493 IKRVVNTTDKVVK
-1506 ATAKGMMATGEKL
+1506 ATAKGMMATGKKL
-1519 DPVGKHIEN
+1519 DPVGRHIEN

-1539 TSSASSNGL
+1539 TSSASSNGF

>member
-50 SEVKATGDDDK
+50 SEVKAAGDDDK
-61 NKTDMSYSFY
+61 SKTDMSYSFY

-84 SSPTGYKTLEEKP
+84 SSPTGYKTLKKDP
-97 GHDYDYHTLLTESA
+97 GNNYNYHTLLTESA

-117 ETGKNEWTYAD
+117 ETKDKEPWTYAD

-147 FPDKSVIK
+147 FPDKSIIK

-396 LTWDT
+396 LTWDR

-486 AAGRGDSD
+486 AAGRGDSE

-518 YRYIAYVN
+518 YQYIGYVN
-526 PHVQDGNPDSW
+526 PHVQDGDPNTW
-537 GVEVNEGWFG
+537 GVEVKEGWFG
-547 LGKTYRFGQYPNI
+547 LGETYRFGQYPNI

-573 FIARNSS
+573 FIAKNSS

-765 SLTNI
+765 ALTNI

-884 TNGGNGAEDEQGE
+884 TNGGGAEGDDQSE

-935 EQPESANGEQP
+935 EQPEGANGEQP
-946 SSGAPSANESS
+946 SSDAPGANESS

-962 SNGSDSV
+962 SKGSESV
-969 SGASSSSGSGEGEQ
+969 SGAPSSNGSGESEQ

-1056 LAERGLSEASKVSAS
+1056 LPSELAERGLSEASKVSAS

-1110 GESGKQQSSNQT
+1110 GESGKQQGSNQI
-1122 SKTPVSKSNG
+1122 SKTPTSKSNG
-1132 SLTPS
+1132 GIAPGETGKQQNSSQSGKTPTAKLNGGLTPS
-1137 ESGKQQGGNQTG
+1137 ESGKQQGSNQT
-1149 NGNAP
+1149 NVSSAP
-1154 SVKSNGG
+1154 
-1161 IAHGEIG
+1161 I
-1168 KQQGSSETGKTP
+1168 
-1180 SSKSGNAPTVKSNG
+1180 
-1194 GLTASESGKQQT
+1194 
-1206 SNQSGKTPTTKS
+1206 
-1218 NSVLTASESGK
+1218 
-1229 QQSSSSPVSKAS
+1229 SKAS
-1241 QHMEQAK
+1241 QHMEQAN
-1248 QNLSSAKDSVKQAG
+1248 QNLSSAKDSAKQAG

-1267 ASKQAVSGVRDVANG
+1267 ASKQAVSGVRDVASG

-1312 SAGNVIKNGAS
+1312 SAGNAIRNGAS
-1323 RVSQS
+1323 TVSQS

-1338 AAISVGSSAVVSQ
+1338 AASAVGSSAVISQ

-1364 TAANTQLGKTLIDTA
+1364 TAANTQLGQTLINTA
-1379 LDRSSSPVSSSGSTP
+1379 LDRSSSPVSSNGSTP
-1394 QRQVSQ
+1394 QRQTSQ
-1400 STGSTGSSGQQTV
+1400 STGSSGQQQTV

-1419 GFGSNGGQTIVR
+1419 GSGSNGGQTIVR
-1431 NQSNTSNDNRTSNSR
+1431 NQSNISNDNRTSNSR
-1446 NTSMTN
+1446 NTSMMN
-1452 RPNSSG
+1452 RPSSSG

-1480 GSTGTNTSAPTSG
+1480 VSTDSSKSAPTSG

-1506 ATAKGMMATGEKL
+1506 ATVKGMMATGEKL
-1519 DPVGKHIEN
+1519 DPVGRHIEN
-1528 ELKKSIGDMAP
+1528 ELKKSIGDIAP

>member
-1137 ESGKQQGGNQTG
+1137 ESGKQQ
-1149 NGNAP
+1149 
-1154 SVKSNGG
+1154 
-1161 IAHGEIG
+1161 
-1168 KQQGSSETGKTP
+1168 
-1180 SSKSGNAPTVKSNG
+1180 
-1194 GLTASESGKQQT
+1194 
-1206 SNQSGKTPTTKS
+1206 
-1218 NSVLTASESGK
+1218 
-1229 QQSSSSPVSKAS
+1229 SSSSPVSKAS

-1323 RVSQS
+1323 TVSQS

-1419 GFGSNGGQTIVR
+1419 GSGSNGGQTIVR

-1539 TSSASSNGL
+1539 TSSTSSNGL

>member
-1 MKFKLQS
+1 
-8 LSEVWKDTKIYGVG
+8 
-22 LLAAL
+22 
-27 GLVVGSVFTYQ
+27 
-38 NVIKPISSTFAI
+38 
-50 SEVKATGDDDK
+50 
-61 NKTDMSYSFY
+61 
-71 EMTTWLSA
+71 
-79 YYNAA
+79 
-84 SSPTGYKTLEEKP
+84 
-97 GHDYDYHTLLTESA
+97 
-111 IKGAKA
+111 
-117 ETGKNEWTYAD
+117 
-128 YTWVNSSNKKIGG
+128 
-141 GGALLG
+141 
-147 FPDKSVIK
+147 
-155 GGGIL
+155 
-160 GFLSSQTSSSTVDYS
+160 
-175 YDSLGSGNTYN
+175 
-186 SLETYAYYGA
+186 
-196 ALDALG
+196 
-202 IDSSMTSVMSF
+202 
-213 HPIRMFAGAVVWL
+213 MFAGAVVWL

-486 AAGRGDSD
+486 AAGRGDSE

-518 YRYIAYVN
+518 YKYIAYVN
-526 PHVQDGNPDSW
+526 PHVQDGDPETW

-573 FIARNSS
+573 FIAKNSS

-765 SLTNI
+765 ALTNI

-853 GFVAGNSTSNIE
+853 GFVAGNSSSNIE

-914 GEKVKNE
+914 GEKVKSE

-935 EQPESANGEQP
+935 EQPEGTNGEQA
-946 SSGAPSANESS
+946 SSGGPTSSESS

-962 SNGSDSV
+962 SNGSESV
-969 SGASSSSGSGEGEQ
+969 SGTPSSSGSGDSEQ

-1012 SKSSGANGTKSSGSS
+1012 SKSSGANGAKSSGSS

-1033 SASSESPKQTS
+1033 SASSESPKQAS
-1044 SDVSSETDSPSE
+1044 SDAQSETDSPSE

-1071 SDSGKQSSG
+1071 SESGKQSSI

-1085 EVFGPS
+1085 ELFGPS

-1110 GESGKQQSSNQT
+1110 GESGKQQNSNQT
-1122 SKTPVSKSNG
+1122 SKTPISKSVNNTSSVKSNDGIAPGENGKQQNSSQSGKTSTAKSNG

-1137 ESGKQQGGNQTG
+1137 ESGKQQGVNQT
-1149 NGNAP
+1149 
-1154 SVKSNGG
+1154 SV
-1161 IAHGEIG
+1161 
-1168 KQQGSSETGKTP
+1168 
-1180 SSKSGNAPTVKSNG
+1180 
-1194 GLTASESGKQQT
+1194 
-1206 SNQSGKTPTTKS
+1206 
-1218 NSVLTASESGK
+1218 
-1229 QQSSSSPVSKAS
+1229 SSSPVSKAS

-1248 QNLSSAKDSVKQAG
+1248 QNLSSAKDSAKQVG

-1287 SGQQSISSG
+1287 SGQQSISNG

-1312 SAGNVIKNGAS
+1312 SAGNAIRNGAS
-1323 RVSQS
+1323 TVSQS

-1338 AAISVGSSAVVSQ
+1338 AASAVGSSAVVSQ

-1364 TAANTQLGKTLIDTA
+1364 TAANTQLGKTLINTA

-1394 QRQVSQ
+1394 QRQTSQ
-1400 STGSTGSSGQQTV
+1400 STSSTGSSGQQQTV

-1419 GFGSNGGQTIVR
+1419 GSGSNGGQTIVR

-1452 RPNSSG
+1452 RPSSSG

-1519 DPVGKHIEN
+1519 DPVGRHIEN

>member
-1 MKFKLQS
+1 MKFKMQS
-8 LSEVWKDTKIYGVG
+8 LSEVWKDTKIYGMG
-22 LLAAL
+22 LLASL
-27 GLVVGSVFTYQ
+27 GLIVGSVFTYQ
-38 NVIKPISSTFAI
+38 NVIQPISDTFTI
-50 SEVKATGDDDK
+50 GQVKAAKDDDEDK
-61 NKTDMSYSFY
+61 LDMSYSFY
-71 EMTTWLSA
+71 EMTSWLSA
-79 YYNAA
+79 FYNAA
-84 SSPTGYKTLEEKP
+84 SSPTGYKTLNAEPEPDK
-97 GHDYDYHTLLTESA
+97 GVNGGYNYHTLLTESA

-117 ETGKNEWTYAD
+117 ETDNKPWTYAD

-147 FPDKSVIK
+147 FPDKSVLK

-160 GFLSSQTSSSTVDYS
+160 GFLSSQTSSSTVDYA

-196 ALDALG
+196 ALEALG
-202 IDSSMTSVMSF
+202 IDSSMSSIMSF
-213 HPIRMFAGAVVWL
+213 HPIRMIGGAIVWL

-258 NYTWTNADEK
+258 DYVWTSTNETGPFAV
-268 GMFSALTNTVSG
+268 MTNTVSS

-294 PLTIAI
+294 PLTVAI

-313 NQTLTKSKAEKFR
+313 NQTLTKSKTEKFR

-354 ETFNKDNVGNGGVGV
+354 QTFNKDNVGNGGVGV

-379 NKAWIENNRLY
+379 NKSWIENNRLY

-401 SISDVPYQNKAKVRQ
+401 TLSDVPFTNKAKVRQ

-423 LNHLDLKKATDNG
+423 LNHLDLKKATESG

-448 TGDSKTSEGV
+448 TDNSKTSDGV

-486 AAGRGDSD
+486 AAGRTGSGGSD
-494 DSKKPGSLVNRLNA
+494 DINDPTSLVNRLNA

-518 YRYIAYVN
+518 YKYIPYVD
-526 PHVQDGNPDSW
+526 PHVQDGGDNRGIEIPK
-537 GVEVNEGWFG
+537 GWFG
-547 LGKTYRFGQYPNI
+547 LGGKYKFGQLPNI

-565 YADEGNGG
+565 YADGG
-573 FIARNSS
+573 DGAFIAKNSA
-580 GAPGSSSKS
+580 GAPGSSKKS
-589 DRLNFESNPNATVK
+589 DQLHFESNPNATVK
-603 QGMVYGNTKATM
+603 QSLIYNQGNNKTTM
-615 SYLEMFNY
+615 NYLEMFNY

-636 STNTLTSNFSRESH
+636 STNNLTSNFSRESH

-665 IWINT
+665 IWLNT

-682 GYAVGMVVASFKRYI
+682 GYAIGMVVASFKRYI

-707 LGMQKGMVKAASATI
+707 LGMSKGMVKAASATI

-743 AIPDILSNAISGL
+743 AIPDILANAISSL

-765 SLTNI
+765 ALTNI
-770 GFSAGAANMGGFVLV
+770 GFSTGAANMGGFVLV
-785 IFSLMLSVIVLVWM
+785 IFSLLISVIVLAWM

-824 LFYADGSLGHGDDT
+824 LFYADGSLGHENEG

-935 EQPESANGEQP
+935 EQPEGINGEQP

-962 SNGSDSV
+962 SKGSEYV
-969 SGASSSSGSGEGEQ
+969 SGAPSSNGSGESEQ

-1001 SESGKGSSGKV
+1001 SESGKGLSGKV
-1012 SKSSGANGTKSSGSS
+1012 SKPSGANGTKSSGSF

-1033 SASSESPKQTS
+1033 SASSESPKQMS
-1044 SDVSSETDSPSE
+1044 SDSSSETDSPSE
-1056 LAERGLSEASKVSAS
+1056 LAERGSSEASKVSAS
-1071 SDSGKQSSG
+1071 SESGKQLSG
-1080 DDSEQ
+1080 SDSEA

-1091 IATAEG
+1091 IAKAE
-1097 GQGLSKSNGGLSS
+1097 
-1110 GESGKQQSSNQT
+1110 SNQ
-1122 SKTPVSKSNG
+1122 
-1132 SLTPS
+1132 SL
-1137 ESGKQQGGNQTG
+1137 N
-1149 NGNAP
+1149 
-1154 SVKSNGG
+1154 
-1161 IAHGEIG
+1161 
-1168 KQQGSSETGKTP
+1168 
-1180 SSKSGNAPTVKSNG
+1180 KSNG
-1194 GLTASESGKQQT
+1194 GLTASESGKQQGSSQT
-1206 SNQSGKTPTTKS
+1206 GKSPTAKSNGGLTPSESGKQQGSNQTGKLSTAKSNGGLTSSESSKQQGSSQTGKAPTTKS
-1218 NSVLTASESGK
+1218 NSGLTPSESSK
-1229 QQSSSSPVSKAS
+1229 QQSSSQTNVSSAPVSKAS

-1248 QNLSSAKDSVKQAG
+1248 QNLSSAKSSAKQAG

-1267 ASKQAVSGVRDVANG
+1267 ASKQAVSGAHDVVGG
-1282 ISGVV
+1282 ISSVV
-1287 SGQQSISSG
+1287 SGQQSISGG
-1296 ASQVASGA
+1296 ARQVANGD

-1312 SAGNVIKNGAS
+1312 SAGSAVRNGAS
-1323 RVSQS
+1323 TVGQS

-1338 AAISVGSSAVVSQ
+1338 ATSAVGNSSVVNQ
-1351 ASRIGNSVAKGVT
+1351 ASKIGNTVAKGVT
-1364 TAANTQLGKTLIDTA
+1364 KAANTQLGKTLIDTA
-1379 LDRSSSPVSSSGSTP
+1379 LDRSSSPVSSSGPIS
-1394 QRQVSQ
+1394 QRQS
-1400 STGSTGSSGQQTV
+1400 SSSIGSSGHSGQQSV
-1413 LRQSSA
+1413 RQGASSSV
-1419 GFGSNGGQTIVR
+1419 SNGGQTLVR
-1431 NQSNTSNDNRTSNSR
+1431 NQSNTSNDNRTLNSR
-1446 NTSMTN
+1446 NTNLTSKS
-1452 RPNSSG
+1452 NSGVLS
-1458 SIPRQNASGNGGQS
+1458 PRQTGGNGGQS
-1472 LDRPQSGS
+1472 LDKPSSGS
-1480 GSTGTNTSAPTSG
+1480 VSTDSSKSVPTSE
-1493 IKRVANTTGKVVK
+1493 IKRVANMTGKVMK
-1506 ATAKGMMATGEKL
+1506 ATAKGMVATGKKL
-1519 DPVGKHIEN
+1519 DPVGKHIES
-1528 ELKKSIGDMAP
+1528 ELKKSIGSMAP
-1539 TSSASSNGL
+1539 TSNANANSF

-1554 RSHLAEMERLRR
+1554 RSYLAEMENLRR

>member
-111 IKGAKA
+111 IRGAKA

-128 YTWVNSSNKKIGG
+128 YTWVNGSNKKIGG

-396 LTWDT
+396 LTWDR

-486 AAGRGDSD
+486 AAGRGDSE

-518 YRYIAYVN
+518 YKYIAYVN
-526 PHVQDGNPDSW
+526 PHVQDGDPETW

-665 IWINT
+665 IWTNT

-743 AIPDILSNAISGL
+743 AIPDILLNAISGL

-765 SLTNI
+765 ALTNI

-785 IFSLMLSVIVLVWM
+785 IFSLLISVIVLVWM

-853 GFVAGNSTSNIE
+853 GFVAGNSSSNIE

-884 TNGGNGAEDEQGE
+884 TNGGNGAEDDQGE

-946 SSGAPSANESS
+946 SSGAPSANESKS
-957 SGSGS
+957 EGGS
-962 SNGSDSV
+962 SNGSESV
-969 SGASSSSGSGEGEQ
+969 SGAPSSSGSVEGEQ

-1001 SESGKGSSGKV
+1001 ESSKGSSGKV
-1012 SKSSGANGTKSSGSS
+1012 SKSSGANGDKSSVSS

-1033 SASSESPKQTS
+1033 SAFSESPKQAS
-1044 SDVSSETDSPSE
+1044 SDAQSETDSSSE

-1071 SDSGKQSSG
+1071 SESGKQSSV

-1110 GESGKQQSSNQT
+1110 GESGKQQGSNQT
-1122 SKTPVSKSNG
+1122 SKTPISKSNGGITPSESGKQQGSGETGKTPSSKSGNAPSVKSNGGIAPSENGKQQNSSQSGKTPTAKSNG

-1137 ESGKQQGGNQTG
+1137 ESGKQQGSNQT
-1149 NGNAP
+1149 NVFSA
-1154 SVKSNGG
+1154 
-1161 IAHGEIG
+1161 
-1168 KQQGSSETGKTP
+1168 
-1180 SSKSGNAPTVKSNG
+1180 
-1194 GLTASESGKQQT
+1194 
-1206 SNQSGKTPTTKS
+1206 
-1218 NSVLTASESGK
+1218 
-1229 QQSSSSPVSKAS
+1229 PVSKAS

-1248 QNLSSAKDSVKQAG
+1248 QNLSSAKDSAKQAG
-1262 SSAVT
+1262 SNAVT
-1267 ASKQAVSGVRDVANG
+1267 ASKQAVSGVRDVASG

-1296 ASQVASGA
+1296 ANQVASGA

-1312 SAGNVIKNGAS
+1312 SAGNAIRNSAS
-1323 RVSQS
+1323 TVSQS

-1338 AAISVGSSAVVSQ
+1338 AASAVGSSAVVSQ

-1364 TAANTQLGKTLIDTA
+1364 TAANTQLGQTLINTA

-1394 QRQVSQ
+1394 QRQTSQ
-1400 STGSTGSSGQQTV
+1400 STSSTGSSGQQQTV

-1419 GFGSNGGQTIVR
+1419 GSGSNGGQTIVR

-1452 RPNSSG
+1452 RPSSSG

-1519 DPVGKHIEN
+1519 DPVGRHIEN

>member
-1 MKFKLQS
+1 MKFKLRS

-117 ETGKNEWTYAD
+117 ETGKDEWTYAD
-128 YTWVNSSNKKIGG
+128 YTWVNGSNKKIGG

-486 AAGRGDSD
+486 AAGRGDSE

-518 YRYIAYVN
+518 YKYIAYVN
-526 PHVQDGNPDSW
+526 PHVQDGDPETW

-573 FIARNSS
+573 FIAKNSS

-765 SLTNI
+765 ALTNI

-853 GFVAGNSTSNIE
+853 GFVAGNSSSNIE

-914 GEKVKNE
+914 GEKVKSE

-935 EQPESANGEQP
+935 EQPEGTNGEQP

-962 SNGSDSV
+962 SKGSESV
-969 SGASSSSGSGEGEQ
+969 SGAPSSNGSGESEQ
-983 GTVISDDDTVNVS
+983 GTFISDDDTVNVS

-1001 SESGKGSSGKV
+1001 SESGKGSSGKG
-1012 SKSSGANGTKSSGSS
+1012 SKSSGTKSSGSS

-1044 SDVSSETDSPSE
+1044 SDVSSEIDSPSE
-1056 LAERGLSEASKVSAS
+1056 LSERGLSEASKVSAS

-1080 DDSEQ
+1080 DGSEQ

-1110 GESGKQQSSNQT
+1110 GESGKQQGSNQI
-1122 SKTPVSKSNG
+1122 SKTPTSKSNG
-1132 SLTPS
+1132 GITPS

-1149 NGNAP
+1149 NSNAH
-1154 SVKSNGG
+1154 S
-1161 IAHGEIG
+1161 
-1168 KQQGSSETGKTP
+1168 
-1180 SSKSGNAPTVKSNG
+1180 VKSNG
-1194 GLTASESGKQQT
+1194 GLTASENGKQQG
-1206 SNQSGKTPTTKS
+1206 SNQNSKTPTAKS
-1218 NSVLTASESGK
+1218 NGGITPSESGK
-1229 QQSSSSPVSKAS
+1229 QQGSNQTNVSSAPISKAS

-1248 QNLSSAKDSVKQAG
+1248 QNLSSAKDSAKQAG
-1262 SSAVT
+1262 SSEVT
-1267 ASKQAVSGVRDVANG
+1267 ASKQAVSGVRDVASG

-1287 SGQQSISSG
+1287 SGRQSISSG

-1312 SAGNVIKNGAS
+1312 SAGNAIINGAS
-1323 RVSQS
+1323 TVSQS

-1338 AAISVGSSAVVSQ
+1338 AASAVGSSAVVSQ

-1364 TAANTQLGKTLIDTA
+1364 TAANTQLGQTLINTA
-1379 LDRSSSPVSSSGSTP
+1379 LDRSSSPVSSSGSTQ
-1394 QRQVSQ
+1394 QRQTSQ
-1400 STGSTGSSGQQTV
+1400 STGSSGQQQTV

-1419 GFGSNGGQTIVR
+1419 GSGSNGGQTIVR
-1431 NQSNTSNDNRTSNSR
+1431 NQSNLSNDNRTSNSR
-1446 NTSMTN
+1446 NTSMMN
-1452 RPNSSG
+1452 RPSSSG
-1458 SIPRQNASGNGGQS
+1458 SIPKQNASGNGGQS

-1480 GSTGTNTSAPTSG
+1480 VSTGTNTSASTSG

-1519 DPVGKHIEN
+1519 DPVGRHIEN

>member
-84 SSPTGYKTLEEKP
+84 SSPTGYKTLKGDP
-97 GHDYDYHTLLTESA
+97 GNKYDYHSLLTESA

-117 ETGKNEWTYAD
+117 EPEGKDHPWTYAD
-128 YTWVNSSNKKIGG
+128 YTWVNGSNKKIGG

-313 NQTLTKSKAEKFR
+313 NQALTKSKAEKFR

-396 LTWDT
+396 LTWDR

-486 AAGRGDSD
+486 AAGRGDSE

-518 YRYIAYVN
+518 YKYIAYVN
-526 PHVQDGNPDSW
+526 PHVQDGDPETW

-573 FIARNSS
+573 FIAKNSS

-697 NLVTSIFLGT
+697 NLVTFIFLGT

-765 SLTNI
+765 ALTNI

-874 YVAGDESSTE
+874 YVAGDESSME
-884 TNGGNGAEDEQGE
+884 TNGGGAEGDDQSE

-935 EQPESANGEQP
+935 EQPEGINGEQP
-946 SSGAPSANESS
+946 SSGAPSANEFKSE
-957 SGSGS
+957 GGS
-962 SNGSDSV
+962 SNGSESV
-969 SGASSSSGSGEGEQ
+969 SGAPSSNGSGESEQ
-983 GTVISDDDTVNVS
+983 GIVISDDDTVNVS

-1012 SKSSGANGTKSSGSS
+1012 SKPSGANGTKSSGSS
-1027 GKNDEV
+1027 GKNEEV

-1044 SDVSSETDSPSE
+1044 SDVSSETDSPSK
-1056 LAERGLSEASKVSAS
+1056 LAEKGLSEASKVSAS

-1097 GQGLSKSNGGLSS
+1097 GQSLNKSNGGLSS
-1110 GESGKQQSSNQT
+1110 GESGRQQGSNQISKIPTSKSNGGLTPSETGKTPSSKSGNAPSVKSNSGIAPGESGKQQNSNQ
-1122 SKTPVSKSNG
+1122 SGKTPTAKSNG

-1137 ESGKQQGGNQTG
+1137 ESGKQQGVNQT
-1149 NGNAP
+1149 N
-1154 SVKSNGG
+1154 V
-1161 IAHGEIG
+1161 
-1168 KQQGSSETGKTP
+1168 SS
-1180 SSKSGNAPTVKSNG
+1180 
-1194 GLTASESGKQQT
+1194 AS
-1206 SNQSGKTPTTKS
+1206 
-1218 NSVLTASESGK
+1218 
-1229 QQSSSSPVSKAS
+1229 VSKAS
-1241 QHMEQAK
+1241 QHIEQAN
-1248 QNLSSAKDSVKQAG
+1248 QNLSSAKDSAKQAG

-1267 ASKQAVSGVRDVANG
+1267 ASKQVVSGVRDVASG

-1287 SGQQSISSG
+1287 SGQQSVSSG
-1296 ASQVASGA
+1296 VSQVASGA

-1312 SAGNVIKNGAS
+1312 SAGNAIRNGAS
-1323 RVSQS
+1323 TVSQS
-1328 ASAISNATKS
+1328 ASAISNATKLAAS
-1338 AAISVGSSAVVSQ
+1338 AVGSSVVVSQ

-1364 TAANTQLGKTLIDTA
+1364 TAANTQLGQTLINTA

-1394 QRQVSQ
+1394 QRQDSQ
-1400 STGSTGSSGQQTV
+1400 STSSTGSSGQQQTV

-1419 GFGSNGGQTIVR
+1419 GSGSNGGQTIVR

-1452 RPNSSG
+1452 RPSSSG
-1458 SIPRQNASGNGGQS
+1458 SIPRQNTSGNGGQS

-1480 GSTGTNTSAPTSG
+1480 GSTGTNTSASTSG

-1506 ATAKGMMATGEKL
+1506 ATAKGIMATGEKL
-1519 DPVGKHIEN
+1519 DPVGRHIEN

-1539 TSSASSNGL
+1539 TSSASSNGF

-1554 RSHLAEMERLRR
+1554 RSHLVEMERLRR

>member
-50 SEVKATGDDDK
+50 SEVKATDGDDK
-61 NKTDMSYSFY
+61 SKTDMSYSFY

-84 SSPTGYKTLEEKP
+84 SSPTGYKTLKKDP
-97 GHDYDYHTLLTESA
+97 GNNYNYHTLLTESA

-117 ETGKNEWTYAD
+117 ETKDKEPWTYAD
-128 YTWVNSSNKKIGG
+128 YTWVNGSNKKIGG

-147 FPDKSVIK
+147 FPDKSIIK

-396 LTWDT
+396 LTWDR

-486 AAGRGDSD
+486 AAGRGDSE

-518 YRYIAYVN
+518 YQYIGYVN
-526 PHVQDGNPDSW
+526 PHVQDGDPNTW
-537 GVEVNEGWFG
+537 GVEVKEGWFG
-547 LGKTYRFGQYPNI
+547 LGETYRFGQYPNI

-573 FIARNSS
+573 FIAKNSS

-707 LGMQKGMVKAASATI
+707 LGMQKGMVKAASVTI

-765 SLTNI
+765 ALTNI

-884 TNGGNGAEDEQGE
+884 TNGGGAEGDDQSE

-935 EQPESANGEQP
+935 EQPEGINGEQP
-946 SSGAPSANESS
+946 SSGAPSANESKS
-957 SGSGS
+957 EGGS
-962 SNGSDSV
+962 SNGSESV
-969 SGASSSSGSGEGEQ
+969 SGAPSSSGSVEGEQ

-1001 SESGKGSSGKV
+1001 EFSKGSSGKV
-1012 SKSSGANGTKSSGSS
+1012 SKSSGANGAKSSVSS
-1027 GKNDEV
+1027 GENDEV
-1033 SASSESPKQTS
+1033 SASSESPKQAS
-1044 SDVSSETDSPSE
+1044 SDAQFETDSPSE

-1071 SDSGKQSSG
+1071 SESGKQSSV

-1110 GESGKQQSSNQT
+1110 GESGKQQGSNQT
-1122 SKTPVSKSNG
+1122 SKTPISKSNG

-1137 ESGKQQGGNQTG
+1137 ESGKQQG
-1149 NGNAP
+1149 
-1154 SVKSNGG
+1154 SV
-1161 IAHGEIG
+1161 
-1168 KQQGSSETGKTP
+1168 ETGKTP
-1180 SSKSGNAPTVKSNG
+1180 SSKSGNAPTVKANGGIAPGENGKRQNSSQSGNTPTVKSNG
-1194 GLTASESGKQQT
+1194 SLTSSESGKQQG
-1206 SNQSGKTPTTKS
+1206 SNQT
-1218 NSVLTASESGK
+1218 NV
-1229 QQSSSSPVSKAS
+1229 SSAPMSKAS

-1248 QNLSSAKDSVKQAG
+1248 QNLSSAKDSAKQAG

-1267 ASKQAVSGVRDVANG
+1267 ASKQAVSGVRDVASG
-1282 ISGVV
+1282 ISAVV
-1287 SGQQSISSG
+1287 SGQQSISNG

-1312 SAGNVIKNGAS
+1312 SAGNAIRNGAS
-1323 RVSQS
+1323 TVSQS

-1338 AAISVGSSAVVSQ
+1338 AASAVGSSAVVSQ

-1364 TAANTQLGKTLIDTA
+1364 TAANTQLGQTLINTA

-1394 QRQVSQ
+1394 QRQASQ
-1400 STGSTGSSGQQTV
+1400 STGSSGQQQTV
-1413 LRQSSA
+1413 LSQSSA
-1419 GFGSNGGQTIVR
+1419 GSGSNGGQTIVR

-1446 NTSMTN
+1446 NTNMMN
-1452 RPNSSG
+1452 RPSSSV
-1458 SIPRQNASGNGGQS
+1458 SIHRQNASGNGGQS
-1472 LDRPQSGS
+1472 LDRSQSGS

-1519 DPVGKHIEN
+1519 DPVGRHIEN

-1554 RSHLAEMERLRR
+1554 RSHLVEMERLRR

>member
-38 NVIKPISSTFAI
+38 NVIKPISSTFLI
-50 SEVKATGDDDK
+50 SEVKATGDEDK
-61 NKTDMSYSFY
+61 SKTDMSYSFY

-97 GHDYDYHTLLTESA
+97 GHDYDYHTLLTDSA

-117 ETGKNEWTYAD
+117 ETGKEEWTYAD
-128 YTWVNSSNKKIGG
+128 YTWVNGSNKKIGG

-213 HPIRMFAGAVVWL
+213 HPIRIFAGAVVWL

-396 LTWDT
+396 LTWDR

-486 AAGRGDSD
+486 AAGRGDSE

-518 YRYIAYVN
+518 YKYIAYVN
-526 PHVQDGNPDSW
+526 PHVQDGDPETW

-573 FIARNSS
+573 FIAKNSS

-707 LGMQKGMVKAASATI
+707 LGMQKGMVKSASATI

-765 SLTNI
+765 ALTNI

-853 GFVAGNSTSNIE
+853 GFVAGNSSSNIE

-884 TNGGNGAEDEQGE
+884 TNVGNGAEDEQGE

-935 EQPESANGEQP
+935 EQPEGANGEQP
-946 SSGAPSANESS
+946 SSGAPSANESKLE
-957 SGSGS
+957 GGS
-962 SNGSDSV
+962 SNGLESV
-969 SGASSSSGSGEGEQ
+969 SGAPSSSGSDEGEQ

-1001 SESGKGSSGKV
+1001 SESVKGSSGKG
-1012 SKSSGANGTKSSGSS
+1012 SKSSGTKSSGLS

-1033 SASSESPKQTS
+1033 SASSESPKQAS
-1044 SDVSSETDSPSE
+1044 SDAQSETDSPSE

-1091 IATAEG
+1091 IATAES

-1110 GESGKQQSSNQT
+1110 GESGKQQGSNQI
-1122 SKTPVSKSNG
+1122 SKTPTSKSNGSLTPSENGKQHGSGETGKTPSSKSGNAPSVKSNSGIAPGESGKQQNSNQSGKTPTAKSNG

-1137 ESGKQQGGNQTG
+1137 ESGKQQASNQT
-1149 NGNAP
+1149 NVSSAP
-1154 SVKSNGG
+1154 
-1161 IAHGEIG
+1161 I
-1168 KQQGSSETGKTP
+1168 
-1180 SSKSGNAPTVKSNG
+1180 
-1194 GLTASESGKQQT
+1194 
-1206 SNQSGKTPTTKS
+1206 
-1218 NSVLTASESGK
+1218 
-1229 QQSSSSPVSKAS
+1229 SKAS
-1241 QHMEQAK
+1241 QHMEQANK
-1248 QNLSSAKDSVKQAG
+1248 NLSSAKDSAKQAG
-1262 SSAVT
+1262 SSTVT
-1267 ASKQAVSGVRDVANG
+1267 ASKQAVSGVRDVVSG

-1287 SGQQSISSG
+1287 SGQQSVSSG
-1296 ASQVASGA
+1296 VSQVASGA

-1312 SAGNVIKNGAS
+1312 SAGNAIRNGAS
-1323 RVSQS
+1323 TVSQS

-1338 AAISVGSSAVVSQ
+1338 AASVVGSSAVVSQ
-1351 ASRIGNSVAKGVT
+1351 ASRIGNSVAKGLT
-1364 TAANTQLGKTLIDTA
+1364 TAANTQLGQTLINTA
-1379 LDRSSSPVSSSGSTP
+1379 LDRSSSPVSSSGSKP
-1394 QRQVSQ
+1394 QRQTSQ
-1400 STGSTGSSGQQTV
+1400 STGSSGQQQTV

-1419 GFGSNGGQTIVR
+1419 GSGSNGGQTIVR

-1446 NTSMTN
+1446 NTNMMN
-1452 RPNSSG
+1452 RPSSSG
-1458 SIPRQNASGNGGQS
+1458 SIPKQNASGNGGQS

-1480 GSTGTNTSAPTSG
+1480 VSTGTNTSASTSG

-1519 DPVGKHIEN
+1519 DPVGRHIEN

>member
-117 ETGKNEWTYAD
+117 ETGKDEWTYAD
-128 YTWVNSSNKKIGG
+128 YTWVNGSNKKIGG

-486 AAGRGDSD
+486 AAGRGDSE

-518 YRYIAYVN
+518 YKYIAYVN
-526 PHVQDGNPDSW
+526 PHVQDGDPETW

-573 FIARNSS
+573 FIAKNSS

-765 SLTNI
+765 ALTNI

-853 GFVAGNSTSNIE
+853 GFVAGNSSSNIE

-914 GEKVKNE
+914 GEKVKSE

-935 EQPESANGEQP
+935 EQPEGTNGEQA
-946 SSGAPSANESS
+946 SSGGPTSSESS

-962 SNGSDSV
+962 SNGSESV
-969 SGASSSSGSGEGEQ
+969 SGTPSSSGSGDSEQ

-1012 SKSSGANGTKSSGSS
+1012 SKSSGVNGAKSSGSS

-1033 SASSESPKQTS
+1033 SASSESPKQAS
-1044 SDVSSETDSPSE
+1044 SDVQSETDSPSE

-1071 SDSGKQSSG
+1071 SESGKQSSI

-1085 EVFGPS
+1085 ELFGPS

-1110 GESGKQQSSNQT
+1110 GESGKQQNSNQT
-1122 SKTPVSKSNG
+1122 SKTPISKSNG

-1137 ESGKQQGGNQTG
+1137 ESGKQQGSG
-1149 NGNAP
+1149 
-1154 SVKSNGG
+1154 
-1161 IAHGEIG
+1161 
-1168 KQQGSSETGKTP
+1168 ETGKTP
-1180 SSKSGNAPTVKSNG
+1180 SSKSGNVSSVKSNSG
-1194 GLTASESGKQQT
+1194 IVPGESGKQQNSSQSGKTSTAKSNGSLTPSESGKQQG
-1206 SNQSGKTPTTKS
+1206 SNQT
-1218 NSVLTASESGK
+1218 NV
-1229 QQSSSSPVSKAS
+1229 SSAPISKAS
-1241 QHMEQAK
+1241 QHMEQTK
-1248 QNLSSAKDSVKQAG
+1248 QNLSSAKDSAKQAG

-1267 ASKQAVSGVRDVANG
+1267 ASKQAVSGVRDVASG

-1296 ASQVASGA
+1296 ASQVASGV

-1312 SAGNVIKNGAS
+1312 SAGNAIKNGAS
-1323 RVSQS
+1323 TVSQS
-1328 ASAISNATKS
+1328 ASAISNVTKS
-1338 AAISVGSSAVVSQ
+1338 AASAVGSSSVVSQ

-1364 TAANTQLGKTLIDTA
+1364 TAANTQLGQTLINTA

-1394 QRQVSQ
+1394 QRQSSQ
-1400 STGSTGSSGQQTV
+1400 STGSSGQQQTV
-1413 LRQSSA
+1413 LRQSSTNS
-1419 GFGSNGGQTIVR
+1419 GSNGGQTIVR

-1452 RPNSSG
+1452 RPSSSG

-1480 GSTGTNTSAPTSG
+1480 SSTVTNTSALTSG
-1493 IKRVANTTGKVVK
+1493 IKRVANTSGKVVK

-1519 DPVGKHIEN
+1519 DPVGRHIEN

-1539 TSSASSNGL
+1539 TSSASSNGF